1 MITDPTIRDQAYQY
15 FLEEAPELLETI
27 EQELF
32 AINDGDI
39 ELSDRPLRVNKLMRA
54 THTLKGGAANVGLE
68 TIKTVAHSMEDVFK
82 ALYNPEL
89 EIDHQTK
96 KLLYASYDCLSIPL
110 MAEFSKAPIDREEIL
125 NRAAGIFAELTEI
138 FGDYLS
144 DQDAFPT
151 SEELGVDVVQ
161 SFFES
166 VVPERIQELSVALSE
181 GNTETMTEVLQS
193 QAEIFHGLSQSLNLS
208 GLGDIA
214 QTILT
219 ALEVNPEQVKEITE
233 AAIANFQEAQ
243 QQVMAGDRDRGGET
257 SAKLQQFTVKKV
269 KSDNNL
275 ELRSENSDFV
285 DNSLFSDVIS
295 TSEDESASD
304 LFGSE
309 FLGEDI
315 TEMGSNPDEEITD
328 IFGSESLEEKLTVS
342 SITVESDDEDALDIF
357 GSESLGEEFTD
368 ASTTIESEAV
378 ADIFGSE
385 SLGEEFTDASTTIE
399 SEAVADIFGSESL
412 GEEFTDA
419 SITVESEEVTDS
431 FFEEKEQ
438 STELMTF
445 WGNEQLPD
453 SIAEKTSL
461 DESVAVEG
469 VEASAI
475 SPLPIKSFKPKA
487 TPQEIS
493 TRDVRKSRFSS
504 SNQSNSKQNKDK
516 TNKNNKTV
524 RVNLESLEKL
534 NDLVGE
540 LLINQNKNILKDEQI
555 GQFVEE
561 LLNKISYSE
570 QIVNELIEVVDQVYL
585 SPQQQQLLQEL
596 PARLNNITHSQIKD
610 YKSVLPASTVQNS
623 EARLNK
629 LLELTTTS
637 NSELV
642 NIAERIKNY
651 NKQTQ
656 RDTQKQQRMLLN
668 MRDELIDTRMSPIGR
683 LFNRFPR
690 LLKQLS
696 VTHDKNAELNI
707 TGSHILID
715 KTIEEKLYD
724 PLLHLVRNSFDHGL
738 ENPEERGQ
746 TNKPESG
753 TVFLRAYYQGS
764 QTVIEVGD
772 DGKGINIEKIKQA
785 GIEKGLIS
793 DEQAAITPP
802 SQLLELLFEPG
813 FSTADKLSDLSGRGV
828 GMDVVRSQIEEMN
841 GTISIESTPG
851 KGTTFSLQIPL
862 TLTIAKLMLTKAG
875 GMTYALLI
883 DAIER
888 IILPTSKDVQ
898 IFEGQKVLHWSTKDD
913 VEMVP
918 VRQLSSMIEYPR
930 TISKLEESES
940 NLNNPILLLRRQ
952 NGFIGLEV
960 DQVLG
965 EQELVIRPLGSAII
979 PPRYV
984 YGCSVLKDSSFTL
997 VIDGTML
1004 LKDSQYRS
1012 NTMSQRAFLGGT
1024 SFQALPSSST
1034 HTQQLPPADSTM
1046 SPALMP
1052 QTILVIDDSTSL
1064 RRTIAM
1070 SLEKV
1075 CQQVLQADNGIN
1087 ALTELKKSG
1096 KVEFVVCDLEMPLM
1110 NGFQFLKAAK
1120 NNPEYQDL
1128 PIVILTSRDSDK
1140 HRQLAMELGAAAY
1153 LVKPCPEDELIS
1165 TITQIMQSK

>member
-1 MITDPTIRDQAYQY
+1 MITDPSIRDQAYQY

-89 EIDHQTK
+89 EIDLQTK
-96 KLLYASYDCLSIPL
+96 KLLYASYDCLRIPL
-110 MAEFSKAPIDREEIL
+110 TAEFSKAPIDREEIL

-166 VVPERIQELSVALSE
+166 VVPERIQELSVSLSE
-181 GNTETMTEVLQS
+181 GDSEMMMEVLQS
-193 QAEIFHGLSQSLNLS
+193 QAEIFLGLSESLNLS

-219 ALEVNPEQVKEITE
+219 ALEVNPSQVTEIMA
-233 AAIANFQEAQ
+233 AAIANLQQAQ
-243 QQVMAGDRDRGGET
+243 QQVMDGDRDRGGEP
-257 SAKLQQFTVKKV
+257 SPELQKFAAVVDTG
-269 KSDNNL
+269 DNHQEQL
-275 ELRSENSDFV
+275 D
-285 DNSLFSDVIS
+285 SDVTVDTQSMFADAIVPE
-295 TSEDESASD
+295 SE
-304 LFGSE
+304 
-309 FLGEDI
+309 
-315 TEMGSNPDEEITD
+315 
-328 IFGSESLEEKLTVS
+328 V
-342 SITVESDDEDALDIF
+342 DAQDIF
-357 GSESLGEEFTD
+357 GSESLGDDFAQAINVNDVEEED
-368 ASTTIESEAV
+368 V
-378 ADIFGSE
+378 QDIFGSE
-385 SLGEEFTDASTTIE
+385 SIEDSFTNVTNDIHEEDAE
-399 SEAVADIFGSESL
+399 DIFGSESI
-412 GEEFTDA
+412 GDNFTEGVA
-419 SITVESEEVTDS
+419 SSSVNEVNS
-431 FFEEKEQ
+431 FFEEEEG
-438 STELMTF
+438 SEELMTQI
-445 WGNEQLPD
+445 WGADSAPD
-453 SIAEKTSL
+453 QTEKQPTVDARSAEINGGETSL
-461 DESVAVEG
+461 IPTPAT
-469 VEASAI
+469 
-475 SPLPIKSFKPKA
+475 SFKQKA
-487 TPQEIS
+487 APPQEIS
-493 TRDVRKSRFSS
+493 TRDVRKSRFGSYIKKDNKKTS
-504 SNQSNSKQNKDK
+504 ANS
-516 TNKNNKTV
+516 KNNKTV

-540 LLINQNKNILKDEQI
+540 LLINQNRNILKDEQI
-555 GQFVEE
+555 GQFVEQ
-561 LLNKISYSE
+561 LLQKISYSE
-570 QIVNELIEVVDQVYL
+570 QIVNELIEVIDEVYL
-585 SPQQQQLLQEL
+585 SPEQQQLLQEL
-596 PARLNNITHSQIKD
+596 PAKLNNITQGQGKNHQL
-610 YKSVLPASTVQNS
+610 VLPASTLENS
-623 EARLNK
+623 EARLNQ

-642 NIAERIKNY
+642 SIAERIKNY

-668 MRDELIDTRMSPIGR
+668 MRDELIETRMSPIGR

-738 ENPEERGQ
+738 EKPEERAR
-746 TNKPESG
+746 TDKPETG

-772 DGKGINIEKIKQA
+772 DGKGIKIEKIKQA
-785 GIEKGLIS
+785 GIDKGLIS
-793 DEQAAITPP
+793 AEQAAIMPP

-862 TLTIAKLMLTKAG
+862 TLTIAKLMLTQAA

-888 IILPTSKDVQ
+888 IILPTSNEVQ
-898 IFEGQKVLHWSTKDD
+898 IFEGQKILHWPTKDD

-930 TISKLEESES
+930 TIQQMQESES
-940 NLNNPILLLRRQ
+940 SLNNPILLLRRQ

-997 VIDGTML
+997 VIDGAML

-1024 SFQALPSSST
+1024 SLQALPSRT
-1034 HTQQLPPADSTM
+1034 NTQQLPPGSGM
-1046 SPALMP
+1046 ESQSLMP
-1052 QTILVIDDSTSL
+1052 QTILVIDDSNSL

-1075 CQQVLQADNGIN
+1075 CKQVLQADNGIN

-1096 KVEFVVCDLEMPLM
+1096 EVEFIVCDLEMPLM
-1110 NGFQFLKAAK
+1110 NGFQFLKAVK
-1120 NNPEYQDL
+1120 NNSEYRNI
-1128 PIVILTSRDSDK
+1128 PIIILTSRDSDK
-1140 HRQLAMELGAAAY
+1140 HRQLAMELGASAY
-1153 LVKPCPEDELIS
+1153 LVKPCPEQELIG
-1165 TITQIMQSK
+1165 TISQIMQSKSS

>member
-1 MITDPTIRDQAYQY
+1 MITDPSIRDQAYQY

-39 ELSDRPLRVNKLMRA
+39 EPSDRPLRVNKLMRA

-89 EIDHQTK
+89 EIDRQTK
-96 KLLYASYDCLSIPL
+96 KLLYASYDCLRIPL
-110 MAEFSKAPIDREEIL
+110 TAEFSKAPIDREEIL
-125 NRAAGIFAELTEI
+125 NRAAGIFAQLTEI

-151 SEELGVDVVQ
+151 SEELGLDVVQ

-166 VVPERIQELSVALSE
+166 VVPERIQELSVARAE
-181 GNTETMTEVLQS
+181 GNPETMKEVLQS
-193 QAEIFHGLSQSLNLS
+193 QAEIFLALSQSLNLS

-219 ALEVNPEQVKEITE
+219 ALEVNPDRVADITQ
-233 AAIANFQEAQ
+233 AAIDNLKQAQ
-243 QQVMAGDRDRGGET
+243 QQVIEGDRERGGEP
-257 SAKLQQFTVKKV
+257 SA
-269 KSDNNL
+269 
-275 ELRSENSDFV
+275 ELRQFAGEITEEVVSAAASSADMEDAGAFWSEDRTDSVDGEVAISLDSDIE
-285 DNSLFSDVIS
+285 DNSMFAEPILAMDEDETAENIFGNETLEAEFAGAIS
-295 TSEDESASD
+295 SEAEDESA
-304 LFGSE
+304 E
-309 FLGEDI
+309 
-315 TEMGSNPDEEITD
+315 N
-328 IFGSESLEEKLTVS
+328 IFGDETLGAEFEEN
-342 SITVESDDEDALDIF
+342 
-357 GSESLGEEFTD
+357 
-368 ASTTIESEAV
+368 IES
-378 ADIFGSE
+378 S
-385 SLGEEFTDASTTIE
+385 
-399 SEAVADIFGSESL
+399 
-412 GEEFTDA
+412 
-419 SITVESEEVTDS
+419 SEEV
-431 FFEEKEQ
+431 EE
-438 STELMTF
+438 SGLMNQI
-445 WGNEQLPD
+445 WGDDAAVEQLEQPA
-453 SIAEKTSL
+453 SSQPQEIE
-461 DESVAVEG
+461 EI
-469 VEASAI
+469 EASLI
-475 SPLPIKSFKPKA
+475 PKPVKSAKQKTA
-487 TPQEIS
+487 PQEIS
-493 TRDVRKSRFSS
+493 TRDVRKSRFGSS
-504 SNQSNSKQNKDK
+504 KNNSKKVANSDRS
-516 TNKNNKTV
+516 NKTV

-555 GQFVEE
+555 GQFVQQ
-561 LLNKISYSE
+561 LLDKISYSE
-570 QIVNELIEVVDQVYL
+570 QIVNELIEVVDEVCL

-596 PARLNNITHSQIKD
+596 PARLNSITHTQPREH
-610 YKSVLPASTVQNS
+610 KSVLPSSVDSPEAKLNQLLSLTSSSNFELAS
-623 EARLNK
+623 
-629 LLELTTTS
+629 
-637 NSELV
+637 
-642 NIAERIKNY
+642 IAEKIKNH
-651 NKQTQ
+651 NKQTR

-668 MRDELIDTRMSPIGR
+668 MRDELIETRMSPIGR
-683 LFNRFPR
+683 LFDRFPR

-738 ENPEERGQ
+738 EKPEERAQ
-746 TNKPESG
+746 TDKPETG

-764 QTVIEVGD
+764 LTVIEVGD
-772 DGKGINIEKIKQA
+772 DGKGINIEKIKQT

-793 DEQAAITPP
+793 AQQAAVTSP

-862 TLTIAKLMLTKAG
+862 TLTIAKLMLTKAA

-888 IILPTSKDVQ
+888 IILPTSKEVQ
-898 IFEGQKVLHWSTKDD
+898 IFEGQKILHWPTEDD

-930 TISKLEESES
+930 TIAQLEESES
-940 NLNNPILLLRRQ
+940 SLNNPILLLRRQ

-960 DQVLG
+960 DRVLG

-997 VIDGTML
+997 VIDGTAL

-1012 NTMSQRAFLGGT
+1012 NAMSQQAFLGGT
-1024 SFQALPSSST
+1024 SLQALPSSSSGAV
-1034 HTQQLPPADSTM
+1034 QQLPPASST
-1046 SPALMP
+1046 MP
-1052 QTILVIDDSTSL
+1052 QTVLVIDDSNSL

-1075 CQQVLQADNGIN
+1075 CKQVLQADNGIN

-1096 KVEFVVCDLEMPLM
+1096 EVEFIVCDLEMPLM

-1120 NNPEYQDL
+1120 NNPEYKDV
-1128 PIVILTSRDSDK
+1128 PVIILTSRDSDK
-1140 HRQLAMELGAAAY
+1140 HRQLATELGASAY
-1153 LVKPCPEDELIS
+1153 LVKPCPEQELIG
-1165 TITQIMQSK
+1165 TITKVMQS

>member
-1 MITDPTIRDQAYQY
+1 MITDPSIRDQAYQY

-89 EIDHQTK
+89 EIDLKTK
-96 KLLYASYDCLSIPL
+96 KLLYASYDCLRIPL
-110 MAEFSKAPIDREEIL
+110 TAEFSKAPIDREEIL

-151 SEELGVDVVQ
+151 SEELGIDVVQ

-166 VVPERIQELSVALSE
+166 VVPERIQELAVSLSE
-181 GNTETMTEVLQS
+181 GNPETMLEVLQS
-193 QAEIFHGLSQSLNLS
+193 QAEIFLGLSESLNLS

-219 ALEVNPEQVKEITE
+219 ALEVNPHQVSEITS
-233 AAIANFQEAQ
+233 AAITNFQQAQ
-243 QQVMAGDRDRGGET
+243 QQVMDGDRDLGGEP
-257 SAKLQQFTVKKV
+257 SLELQQLAGIV
-269 KSDNNL
+269 
-275 ELRSENSDFV
+275 
-285 DNSLFSDVIS
+285 
-295 TSEDESASD
+295 
-304 LFGSE
+304 GSE
-309 FLGEDI
+309 FLPEEQSETLIEADTDCMLADDI
-315 TEMGSNPDEEITD
+315 VTEIASETAQD
-328 IFGSESLEEKLTVS
+328 IFGSESLVDDFTNITHHQEPEAEESET
-342 SITVESDDEDALDIF
+342 AQDIF
-357 GSESLGEEFTD
+357 GSESLIDNF
-368 ASTTIESEAV
+368 TTIIHHQEPETQAVEAEEN
-378 ADIFGSE
+378 AEDIFGSE
-385 SLGEEFTDASTTIE
+385 SLIDDFTEATDA
-399 SEAVADIFGSESL
+399 
-412 GEEFTDA
+412 
-419 SITVESEEVTDS
+419 
-431 FFEEKEQ
+431 
-438 STELMTF
+438 
-445 WGNEQLPD
+445 
-453 SIAEKTSL
+453 
-461 DESVAVEG
+461 ESVAENNSFFVE
-469 VEASAI
+469 EEENSHELMAKIWSDDQASDHIPTIAADTSLI
-475 SPLPIKSFKPKA
+475 PTPPKSFKQKSAP
-487 TPQEIS
+487 PEEIS
-493 TRDVRKSRFSS
+493 TRDVRKSRFGSHLKKEAQATS
-504 SNQSNSKQNKDK
+504 
-516 TNKNNKTV
+516 KNNKTV
-524 RVNLESLEKL
+524 RVNLESLENL

-555 GQFVEE
+555 GQFVEQ
-561 LLNKISYSE
+561 LLEKISYSE
-570 QIVNELIEVVDQVYL
+570 QIVNELVEIIDEVYL
-585 SPQQQQLLQEL
+585 DPEQQQLLQEL
-596 PARLNNITHSQIKD
+596 PAKLNNLTQSQGQN
-610 YKSVLPASTVQNS
+610 YQSVLPPTTPKNS
-623 EARLNK
+623 EARLNQ
-629 LLELTTTS
+629 LLELTTAS

-642 NIAERIKNY
+642 NIAERIKTY

-668 MRDELIDTRMSPIGR
+668 MRDELIETRMSPIGR

-696 VTHDKNAELNI
+696 VTHEKNAELNI
-707 TGSHILID
+707 SGSHILID

-738 ENPEERGQ
+738 ENPEERAQ
-746 TNKPESG
+746 TNKPETG

-772 DGKGINIEKIKQA
+772 DGKGINIEKIKQT
-785 GIEKGLIS
+785 GIDKGLIS
-793 DEQAAITPP
+793 AEQAAVTPP

-851 KGTTFSLQIPL
+851 RGTTFSLQIPL
-862 TLTIAKLMLTKAG
+862 TLTIAKLMLTKAA

-888 IILPTSKDVQ
+888 IIVPTSKEVQ
-898 IFEGQKVLHWSTKDD
+898 IFEGQKVLHWPTQDD
-913 VEMVP
+913 VEIVP
-918 VRQLSSMIEYPR
+918 VRQLSTMIEYPR
-930 TISKLEESES
+930 TIPQMEESES
-940 NLNNPILLLRRQ
+940 SLNNPILLLRRQ
-952 NGFIGLEV
+952 KGFIGLEV

-997 VIDGTML
+997 VIDGVML

-1024 SFQALPSSST
+1024 SLQAFPNQT
-1034 HTQQLPPADSTM
+1034 GMQQLPPADAVATES
-1046 SPALMP
+1046 SMP
-1052 QTILVIDDSTSL
+1052 QTILVIDDSNSL

-1075 CQQVLQADNGIN
+1075 CQQVLQADHGIN

-1096 KVEFVVCDLEMPLM
+1096 QVEFIVCDLEMPLM
-1110 NGFQFLKAAK
+1110 NGFQFLKAVK
-1120 NNPEYQDL
+1120 NHAEYQDI
-1128 PIVILTSRDSDK
+1128 PVIILTSRDSDK
-1140 HRQLAMELGAAAY
+1140 HRQLALELGASAY
-1153 LVKPCPEDELIS
+1153 LVKPCPEQELIS
-1165 TITQIMQSK
+1165 VITQVSLSS

>member
-1 MITDPTIRDQAYQY
+1 MISDPSIRDQAYQY

-54 THTLKGGAANVGLE
+54 THTLKGGAANIGLE

-89 EIDHQTK
+89 EIDHKTK
-96 KLLYASYDCLSIPL
+96 KLLYASYDCLRIPL

-144 DQDAFPT
+144 GQDAFPT
-151 SEELGVDVVQ
+151 SEELGLDVVQ

-181 GNTETMTEVLQS
+181 GDPGMMTEVLQS
-193 QAEIFHGLSQSLNLS
+193 QAEIFLGLSQSLNLS

-219 ALEVNPEQVKEITE
+219 ALEINPHQVKKITVE
-233 AAIANFQEAQ
+233 AIANFQQAQ
-243 QQVMAGDRDRGGET
+243 QQVMNGDRDRGGEP
-257 SAKLQQFTVKKV
+257 SPQLQQYAEAM
-269 KSDNNL
+269 D
-275 ELRSENSDFV
+275 
-285 DNSLFSDVIS
+285 S
-295 TSEDESASD
+295 TEDEQFESASSMFAETVD
-304 LFGSE
+304 VLEESDRDMFGEES
-309 FLGEDI
+309 L
-315 TEMGSNPDEEITD
+315 SNDFTAITD
-328 IFGSESLEEKLTVS
+328 NTEEESARDMFGEESLSNDFTAITDSTEE
-342 SITVESDDEDALDIF
+342 ESARGMF
-357 GSESLGEEFTD
+357 GDESLSGFEENN
-368 ASTTIESEAV
+368 SELTEP
-378 ADIFGSE
+378 S
-385 SLGEEFTDASTTIE
+385 
-399 SEAVADIFGSESL
+399 
-412 GEEFTDA
+412 
-419 SITVESEEVTDS
+419 S
-431 FFEEKEQ
+431 FFEQNEE
-438 STELMTF
+438 SGELMSQI
-445 WGNEQLPD
+445 WGNDVVPD
-453 SIAEKTSL
+453 SLKDSSFGNELEAIE
-461 DESVAVEG
+461 E
-469 VEASAI
+469 VEASLVTPA
-475 SPLPIKSFKPKA
+475 PNKPFKQKA
-487 TPQEIS
+487 TPPQEIS

-504 SNQSNSKQNKDK
+504 
-516 TNKNNKTV
+516 TNKSSSQQAAKASKTSQTV
-524 RVNLESLEKL
+524 RVNLDSLEKL

-540 LLINQNKNILKDEQI
+540 LLINQNRNILKDEQI
-555 GQFVEE
+555 GQFVQQ
-561 LLNKISYSE
+561 LLDKISYSE
-570 QIVNELIEVVDQVYL
+570 QVVNELIEVVDEVVL
-585 SPQQQQLLQEL
+585 SPQQLQLIQDL
-596 PARLNNITHSQIKD
+596 PAKLNNITKTQRQD
-610 YKSVLPASTVQNS
+610 YKSVLSDTVLSQ
-623 EARLNK
+623 EARLNQ
-629 LLELTTTS
+629 LLELTADN

-642 NIAERIKNY
+642 NIAEKIKNHS
-651 NKQTQ
+651 KQTQ

-668 MRDELIDTRMSPIGR
+668 MRDELIETRMSPIGR

-690 LLKQLS
+690 MLKQLS

-738 ENPEERGQ
+738 ENPDERAQ
-746 TNKPESG
+746 TSKPETG

-772 DGKGINIEKIKQA
+772 DGKGINIERIKQA

-793 DEQAAITPP
+793 AEQATTTSP

-828 GMDVVRSQIEEMN
+828 GMDVVRSQVEEMN

-851 KGTTFSLQIPL
+851 RGTTFSLQIPL
-862 TLTIAKLMLTKAG
+862 TLTIAKLMLAKSA

-888 IILPTSKDVQ
+888 IILPTSKEVQ
-898 IFEGQKVLHWSTKDD
+898 IFEGQKILHWGTSDD

-930 TISKLEESES
+930 TISQLRESES
-940 NLNNPILLLRRQ
+940 TLNNPILLLRRQ
-952 NGFIGLEV
+952 NGFVGLEV

-997 VIDGTML
+997 VIDGAML

-1012 NTMSQRAFLGGT
+1012 NTMSQKAFLGGT
-1024 SFQALPSSST
+1024 SFQALPSAT
-1034 HTQQLPPADSTM
+1034 TQQLPPARSATST
-1046 SPALMP
+1046 AIMP
-1052 QTILVIDDSTSL
+1052 QTILVIDDSNSL
-1064 RRTIAM
+1064 RRTIAL

-1120 NNPEYQDL
+1120 NNPEYKDL

-1140 HRQLAMELGAAAY
+1140 HRQLAMELGASAY
-1153 LVKPCPEDELIS
+1153 LVKPCPEQELIG

>member
-1 MITDPTIRDQAYQY
+1 MITDPSIRDQAYQY

-89 EIDHQTK
+89 EIDLPTK
-96 KLLYASYDCLSIPL
+96 KLLYASYDCLRIPL
-110 MAEFSKAPIDREEIL
+110 TAEFSKAPIDREEIL

-151 SEELGVDVVQ
+151 SEELGLDVVQ

-166 VVPERIQELSVALSE
+166 VVPERIQELEIALAE
-181 GNTETMTEVLQS
+181 GNPETMLEVLQS
-193 QAEIFHGLSQSLNLS
+193 QAEIFLGLSESLNLS
-208 GLGDIA
+208 GLGEIA

-219 ALEVNPEQVKEITE
+219 ALEVNPGEVQAITQ

-243 QQVMAGDRDRGGET
+243 QQVLAGDRERGGEP
-257 SAKLQQFTVKKV
+257 SESLQKFAGAVATAN
-269 KSDNNL
+269 SDNL
-275 ELRSENSDFV
+275 
-285 DNSLFSDVIS
+285 
-295 TSEDESASD
+295 
-304 LFGSE
+304 
-309 FLGEDI
+309 I
-315 TEMGSNPDEEITD
+315 TEASEMPVDAESMFADAVGMETEEDAQD
-328 IFGSESLEEKLTVS
+328 IFGAESLADNFTNATDGSL
-342 SITVESDDEDALDIF
+342 VESEDVQAIFGAESLADNFTNITNGNTPESAAAQDIF
-357 GSESLGEEFTD
+357 GAESLADNFTNI
-368 ASTTIESEAV
+368 TNGNTPESPA
-378 ADIFGSE
+378 AQDIFGDE
-385 SLGEEFTDASTTIE
+385 SLVDNFAETAAVASVADSKAFFGGEEDS
-399 SEAVADIFGSESL
+399 
-412 GEEFTDA
+412 EEFQTQFWDGEQVANQAAQNPPASSAEDNVDA
-419 SITVESEEVTDS
+419 PLVPT
-431 FFEEKEQ
+431 
-438 STELMTF
+438 
-445 WGNEQLPD
+445 P
-453 SIAEKTSL
+453 ARSL
-461 DESVAVEG
+461 KQKA
-469 VEASAI
+469 AS
-475 SPLPIKSFKPKA
+475 
-487 TPQEIS
+487 PQEIS
-493 TRDVRKSRFSS
+493 TRDVRKSRFGSQVRKDPEKSS
-504 SNQSNSKQNKDK
+504 KK
-516 TNKNNKTV
+516 TNKSKNSQTV

-555 GQFVEE
+555 GQFVEQ
-561 LLNKISYSE
+561 LLQKISYSE
-570 QIVNELIEVVDQVYL
+570 QIVNELVEAIDEVYL
-585 SPQQQQLLQEL
+585 SPEQQRLLEEL
-596 PARLNNITHSQIKD
+596 PAKLNNITQSQGANQQL
-610 YKSVLPASTVQNS
+610 VLPLTTLPNS
-623 EARLNK
+623 EARLNQ
-629 LLELTTTS
+629 LLELTTAS

-642 NIAERIKNY
+642 NIAERIKTY
-651 NKQTQ
+651 SKQTQ

-668 MRDELIDTRMSPIGR
+668 MRDELIETRMSPIGR

-707 TGSHILID
+707 SGSHILID

-738 ENPEERGQ
+738 ENPAERAQ
-746 TNKPESG
+746 TDKPETG

-764 QTVIEVGD
+764 HTVIEVGD
-772 DGKGINIEKIKQA
+772 DGKGINIEKIKQT
-785 GIEKGLIS
+785 GIDKGLIS
-793 DEQAAITPP
+793 AEQAAVTPP

-841 GTISIESTPG
+841 GTISIESTLG
-851 KGTTFSLQIPL
+851 RGTTFSLQIPL
-862 TLTIAKLMLTKAG
+862 TLTIAKLMLTKAS

-888 IILPTSKDVQ
+888 IILPTSREVQ
-898 IFEGQKVLHWSTKDD
+898 IFEGQKVLHWPTQDD
-913 VEMVP
+913 VEIVP

-930 TISKLEESES
+930 TIPQLKESES
-940 NLNNPILLLRRQ
+940 SLNNPILLLRRQ
-952 NGFIGLEV
+952 KGFIGLEV
-960 DQVLG
+960 DEVLG

-997 VIDGTML
+997 VIDGVML

-1024 SFQALPSSST
+1024 SLQALPAQSSF
-1034 HTQQLPPADSTM
+1034 QQLPPATAPQPS
-1046 SPALMP
+1046 MP
-1052 QTILVIDDSTSL
+1052 QNILVIDDSNSL

-1096 KVEFVVCDLEMPLM
+1096 NVEFIVCDLEMPLM
-1110 NGFQFLKAAK
+1110 NGFQFLKAVK
-1120 NNPEYQDL
+1120 NNAEYQNI
-1128 PIVILTSRDSDK
+1128 PVIILTSRDSDK
-1140 HRQLAMELGAAAY
+1140 HRQLALELGASGY
-1153 LVKPCPEDELIS
+1153 LVKPCPEQELIA
-1165 TITQIMQSK
+1165 TISQTVQK

>member
-1 MITDPTIRDQAYQY
+1 MITDPSIRDQAYQY

-39 ELSDRPLRVNKLMRA
+39 ELSARPLRVNKLMRA

-96 KLLYASYDCLSIPL
+96 KLLYASYDCLRIPL
-110 MAEFSKAPIDREEIL
+110 TAEFSKAPIDREEIL

-151 SEELGVDVVQ
+151 SEELGLDVVE

-181 GNTETMTEVLQS
+181 GDSINMTEVLQS
-193 QAEIFHGLSQSLNLS
+193 QAEIFLALSQSLNLS
-208 GLGDIA
+208 GLGEIA

-219 ALEVNPEQVKEITE
+219 ALEVNPELVKEITE
-233 AAIANFQEAQ
+233 ASINNFKQAQ
-243 QQVMAGDRDRGGET
+243 KQVMEGDRDRGGEP
-257 SAKLQQFTVKKV
+257 SPELQKFTREIKA
-269 KSDNNL
+269 
-275 ELRSENSDFV
+275 V
-285 DNSLFSDVIS
+285 DL
-295 TSEDESASD
+295 
-304 LFGSE
+304 
-309 FLGEDI
+309 
-315 TEMGSNPDEEITD
+315 
-328 IFGSESLEEKLTVS
+328 SESETIIDAEIEV
-342 SITVESDDEDALDIF
+342 EDA
-357 GSESLGEEFTD
+357 
-368 ASTTIESEAV
+368 

-385 SLGEEFTDASTTIE
+385 SLSDRFAGDMAPETNDNEDA
-399 SEAVADIFGSESL
+399 ADIFGSESL
-412 GEEFTDA
+412 SDRFTEIPNSGDENSESDRFQFNNDA
-419 SITVESEEVTDS
+419 DS
-431 FFEEKEQ
+431 G
-438 STELMTF
+438 ELMTQI
-445 WGNEQLPD
+445 WGEEAIESLSQQTVKSTPENDELSSV
-453 SIAEKTSL
+453 SIVPSQ
-461 DESVAVEG
+461 
-469 VEASAI
+469 AS
-475 SPLPIKSFKPKA
+475 PTFKPKSQVA
-487 TPQEIS
+487 SPQEIS
-493 TRDVRKSRFSS
+493 TRDVRKSRFGSARANNKPSS
-504 SNQSNSKQNKDK
+504 QSKVS
-516 TNKNNKTV
+516 KTV

-540 LLINQNKNILKDEQI
+540 LLINQNRNTLKDERI
-555 GQFVEE
+555 SEFVQQ
-561 LLNKISYSE
+561 LLDKISYSE
-570 QIVNELIEVVDQVYL
+570 QIVNELIEVVDRVYL
-585 SPQQQQLLQEL
+585 SPQQQQLLEEL
-596 PARLNNITHSQIKD
+596 PVKLNNITHAQGNN
-610 YKSVLPASTVQNS
+610 YQSVLSDTNLQSP

-629 LLELTTTS
+629 LLELTSSS

-642 NIAERIKNY
+642 NIAEKIRNS
-651 NKQTQ
+651 NKQAQ

-668 MRDELIDTRMSPIGR
+668 MRDELIETRMSPIGR

-690 LLKQLS
+690 LLKQLA
-696 VTHDKNAELNI
+696 VTHDKKAELNI
-707 TGSHILID
+707 TGSHILVD

-738 ENPEERGQ
+738 EKPDERMQ
-746 TNKPESG
+746 TGKSETG

-772 DGKGINIEKIKQA
+772 DGKGINIEKIKQT
-785 GIEKGLIS
+785 GIEKKLITL
-793 DEQAAITPP
+793 EQAAVTSP

-828 GMDVVRSQIEEMN
+828 GMDVVRSQIEEMD
-841 GTISIESTPG
+841 GTISIQSTPG
-851 KGTTFSLQIPL
+851 QGTTFSLQIPL
-862 TLTIAKLMLTKAG
+862 TLTIAKLMLTKAS

-888 IILPTSKDVQ
+888 IILPTSKEVQ
-898 IFEGQKVLHWSTKDD
+898 IFEGQKILHWPTKDD
-913 VEMVP
+913 VEMIP

-930 TISKLEESES
+930 TISQLQESQS
-940 NLNNPILLLRRQ
+940 DLNNPILLLRRQ
-952 NGFIGLEV
+952 NGYVGLEV

-984 YGCSVLKDSSFTL
+984 YGCSVLKDSSLTL
-997 VIDGTML
+997 VIDGAAL

-1012 NTMSQRAFLGGT
+1012 NTMGQRAFLGGT
-1024 SFQALPSSST
+1024 AFQALPSANISP
-1034 HTQQLPPADSTM
+1034 TQQLPPAAS
-1046 SPALMP
+1046 SAIQSLP
-1052 QTILVIDDSTSL
+1052 QTLLVVDDSNSL

-1075 CQQVLQADNGIN
+1075 SKQVLQADNGIN

-1096 KVEFVVCDLEMPLM
+1096 EVELVVCDLEMPLM
-1110 NGFQFLKAAK
+1110 NGFQFLKAVRNDPDYK
-1120 NNPEYQDL
+1120 NL
-1128 PIVILTSRDSDK
+1128 PIIILTSRDSDK
-1140 HRQLAMELGAAAY
+1140 HRKLAVELGAAAY
-1153 LVKPCPEDELIS
+1153 LVKPCPEEELIA
-1165 TITQIMQSK
+1165 TIRQVI

>member
-1 MITDPTIRDQAYQY
+1 MITDPSIRDQAYQY

-32 AINDGDI
+32 VINDGDI
-39 ELSDRPLRVNKLMRA
+39 EPSDRPLRVNKLMRA

-89 EIDHQTK
+89 EIDLQTK
-96 KLLYASYDCLSIPL
+96 KLLYASYDCLRIPL
-110 MAEFSKAPIDREEIL
+110 TAEFSKAPIDREEIL

-151 SEELGVDVVQ
+151 SEELGLDVVQ

-166 VVPERIQELSVALSE
+166 VVPERIQELSTALAE
-181 GNTETMTEVLQS
+181 GDPDTMKGVLQS
-193 QAEIFHGLSQSLNLS
+193 QAEIFLGLSQSLNLS

-219 ALEVNPEQVKEITE
+219 ALETNPDRDKEITE
-233 AAIANFQEAQ
+233 AAIANFQQAQ
-243 QQVMAGDRDRGGET
+243 QQVMDGDRDRGGEP
-257 SAKLQQFTVKKV
+257 SAELKKFAGTF
-269 KSDNNL
+269 N
-275 ELRSENSDFV
+275 
-285 DNSLFSDVIS
+285 S
-295 TSEDESASD
+295 TSTADAEAFWSVDSADAIESEMDEDSMFAEPISAMDGEFPQDETAQDIFDDKS
-304 LFGSE
+304 LSEEFGNVE
-309 FLGEDI
+309 QEDVK
-315 TEMGSNPDEEITD
+315 D
-328 IFGSESLEEKLTVS
+328 IFG
-342 SITVESDDEDALDIF
+342 D
-357 GSESLGEEFTD
+357 ESLGEDFSEDNQPESIED
-368 ASTTIESEAV
+368 A
-378 ADIFGSE
+378 
-385 SLGEEFTDASTTIE
+385 
-399 SEAVADIFGSESL
+399 
-412 GEEFTDA
+412 
-419 SITVESEEVTDS
+419 DS
-431 FFEEKEQ
+431 FFEDDEE
-438 STELMTF
+438 SGELMTQI
-445 WGNEQLPD
+445 WGEDSAADELTEQLP
-453 SIAEKTSL
+453 AEETSL
-461 DESVAVEG
+461 VPTP
-469 VEASAI
+469 AS
-475 SPLPIKSFKPKA
+475 SKSKA
-487 TPQEIS
+487 TPPQEIS
-493 TRDVRKSRFSS
+493 TRDVRKSRFGSGKKDSS
-504 SNQSNSKQNKDK
+504 KSTAKANNS
-516 TNKNNKTV
+516 NKTV

-555 GQFVEE
+555 GQFVQQ
-561 LLNKISYSE
+561 LLDKISYSE
-570 QIVNELIEVVDQVYL
+570 QIVGELIEVIDDVYL

-596 PARLNNITHSQIKD
+596 PAKLNDITRSQSKD
-610 YKSVLPASTVQNS
+610 RKSVLPDVVESP
-623 EARLNK
+623 EAKLNQ
-629 LLELTTTS
+629 LLELTSTS
-637 NSELV
+637 NFELS
-642 NIAERIKNY
+642 NIAEKIKNH
-651 NKQTQ
+651 NKQTR

-668 MRDELIDTRMSPIGR
+668 MRDELIETRMSPIGR

-738 ENPEERGQ
+738 ENLAERAQ
-746 TNKPESG
+746 TNKPETG

-772 DGKGINIEKIKQA
+772 DGKGINIERIKQK
-785 GIEKGLIS
+785 GIEQGLIS
-793 DEQAAITPP
+793 ASQAAVTPP

-813 FSTADKLSDLSGRGV
+813 FSTAEKLSDLSGRGV

-851 KGTTFSLQIPL
+851 RGTTFSLQIPL
-862 TLTIAKLMLTKAG
+862 TLTIAKLMLTQAS

-888 IILPTSKDVQ
+888 IILPTSKEVQ
-898 IFEGQKVLHWSTKDD
+898 IFEGQKILHWPTKDD

-930 TISKLEESES
+930 TIEGIGTSES
-940 NLNNPILLLRRQ
+940 SLNNPILLLRRQ

-960 DQVLG
+960 DRVLG

-997 VIDGTML
+997 VIDGAAL

-1024 SFQALPSSST
+1024 SLQALPSTNST
-1034 HTQQLPPADSTM
+1034 NLQQLPPAEDI
-1046 SPALMP
+1046 MP
-1052 QTILVIDDSTSL
+1052 QTVLVIDDSHSL

-1096 KVEFVVCDLEMPLM
+1096 EVEFILCDLEMPLM

-1140 HRQLAMELGAAAY
+1140 HRQLATELGASAY
-1153 LVKPCPEDELIS
+1153 LVKPCPEQELIG
-1165 TITQIMQSK
+1165 TITKVMQSR

>member
-1 MITDPTIRDQAYQY
+1 MITDPSIRDQAYQY

-39 ELSDRPLRVNKLMRA
+39 DISDRPLRVNKLMRA

-82 ALYNPEL
+82 ALYSPEL
-89 EIDHQTK
+89 EIDLKTK
-96 KLLYASYDCLSIPL
+96 KLLYASYDCLRIPL
-110 MAEFSKAPIDREEIL
+110 TAEFSKAPIDREEIL

-166 VVPERIQELSVALSE
+166 VVPERIQELSAALSE
-181 GNTETMTEVLQS
+181 GDTETMTEVLQS
-193 QAEIFHGLSQSLNLS
+193 QAEIFLALSQSLNLS

-219 ALEVNPEQVKEITE
+219 ALEVNPDRAEEITA
-233 AAIANFQEAQ
+233 AAIANLQQAQ
-243 QQVMAGDRDRGGET
+243 QDVMDGDRDRGGEPSTELQKYAGTVDDTADESSNQDASELEPSDAGSMFAEPIEDLESDATVGNIFGDEFLEAEFT
-257 SAKLQQFTVKKV
+257 SVEPDVEADSAQQ
-269 KSDNNL
+269 
-275 ELRSENSDFV
+275 DFV
-285 DNSLFSDVIS
+285 NM
-295 TSEDESASD
+295 
-304 LFGSE
+304 FG
-309 FLGEDI
+309 D
-315 TEMGSNPDEEITD
+315 
-328 IFGSESLEEKLTVS
+328 
-342 SITVESDDEDALDIF
+342 
-357 GSESLGEEFTD
+357 ESLGEQFGDDVQSSGD
-368 ASTTIESEAV
+368 ADDFFPEDDDES
-378 ADIFGSE
+378 
-385 SLGEEFTDASTTIE
+385 
-399 SEAVADIFGSESL
+399 
-412 GEEFTDA
+412 
-419 SITVESEEVTDS
+419 
-431 FFEEKEQ
+431 
-438 STELMTF
+438 ELMTQI
-445 WGNEQLPD
+445 WGDDSGDADSFEQFVETKAEEVP
-453 SIAEKTSL
+453 SIVPT
-461 DESVAVEG
+461 
-469 VEASAI
+469 
-475 SPLPIKSFKPKA
+475 PLPNSNKKA
-487 TPQEIS
+487 APQEIS
-493 TRDVRKSRFSS
+493 TRDVRKSRFGSS
-504 SNQSNSKQNKDK
+504 KP
-516 TNKNNKTV
+516 KNTKSAAQANGNKTV

-555 GQFVEE
+555 AQFVQQ

-570 QIVNELIEVVDQVYL
+570 QVVSELIEVVEQIDL
-585 SPQQQQLLQEL
+585 LPQQERLLQEL
-596 PARLNNITHSQIKD
+596 PATLNDIINSNELREIASPQALKD
-610 YKSVLPASTVQNS
+610 LTSDRSSVLTDNFQSAEEKLHQ
-623 EARLNK
+623 
-629 LLELTTTS
+629 LLEITANS
-637 NSELV
+637 NSELADL
-642 NIAERIKNY
+642 AEKIKNH
-651 NKQTQ
+651 NKQTT

-668 MRDELIDTRMSPIGR
+668 MRDELIETRMSPVGR

-707 TGSHILID
+707 SGSHILID

-738 ENPEERGQ
+738 ETPEQRAQ
-746 TNKPESG
+746 TDKPETG

-764 QTVIEVGD
+764 QTIIEVGD
-772 DGKGINIEKIKQA
+772 DGKGINIEKIKQT
-785 GIEKGLIS
+785 GIEKNLIS
-793 DEQAAITPP
+793 AEQAAVTPP

-841 GTISIESTPG
+841 GTISIESTLG

-862 TLTIAKLMLTKAG
+862 TLTIAKLMLVKG
-875 GMTYALLI
+875 SGMTYALLI

-888 IILPTSKDVQ
+888 IILPTSKEVQ
-898 IFEGQKVLHWSTKDD
+898 IFEGQKILHWPIQDD

-930 TISKLEESES
+930 TISQLETSES
-940 NLNNPILLLRRQ
+940 TLNNPILLLRRQ

-960 DQVLG
+960 DRVLG

-984 YGCSVLKDSSFTL
+984 YGCSVLKDSSLTL
-997 VIDGTML
+997 VIDGASL
-1004 LKDSQYRS
+1004 VKDSQYRS
-1012 NTMSQRAFLGGT
+1012 NTMNQRAFLGGT
-1024 SFQALPSSST
+1024 SIQALPGSSSADI
-1034 HTQQLPPADSTM
+1034 QQLPPATA
-1046 SPALMP
+1046 PLP
-1052 QTILVIDDSTSL
+1052 QTILVIDDSNSL

-1075 CQQVLQADNGIN
+1075 AQQVLQADNGIS

-1096 KVEFVVCDLEMPLM
+1096 EVEFIVCDLEMPLM
-1110 NGFQFLKAAK
+1110 NGFQFLKAVK
-1120 NNPEYQDL
+1120 NNPDYKDL
-1128 PIVILTSRDSDK
+1128 PVIILTSRDSDK
-1140 HRQLAMELGAAAY
+1140 HRALATDLGASAY
-1153 LVKPCPEDELIS
+1153 LVKPCPEQDLIG
-1165 TITQIMQSK
+1165 TIAKVMQSK

>member
-1 MITDPTIRDQAYQY
+1 MITDPSIRDQAYQY

-39 ELSDRPLRVNKLMRA
+39 EPSDRPLRVNKLMRA

-89 EIDHQTK
+89 EIDRQTK
-96 KLLYASYDCLSIPL
+96 KLLYASYDCLRIPL
-110 MAEFSKAPIDREEIL
+110 TAEFSKAPIDREEIL

-151 SEELGVDVVQ
+151 SEELGLDVVQ

-166 VVPERIQELSVALSE
+166 VVPERIQELAVARSE
-181 GNTETMTEVLQS
+181 GDPETMREVLQS
-193 QAEIFHGLSQSLNLS
+193 QAEIFLALSESLNLS

-219 ALEVNPEQVKEITE
+219 ALEVNSERVADITQ
-233 AAIANFQEAQ
+233 AAIANLKQAQ
-243 QQVMAGDRDRGGET
+243 QQVIDGDRERGGEP
-257 SAKLQQFTVKKV
+257 SAELQQFTG
-269 KSDNNL
+269 
-275 ELRSENSDFV
+275 EV
-285 DNSLFSDVIS
+285 DSTVAIPAS
-295 TSEDESASD
+295 TSSKEDTGEFWSVDRTDAEEEASAELDAETGEDSMFAKPMAGMEADKTGEDIFGDAGLEGEFTGATTDGFEEETAEDIFGDAGLEGEFTEDTPFESAEEDESELTSQIW
-304 LFGSE
+304 G
-309 FLGEDI
+309 
-315 TEMGSNPDEEITD
+315 DEVAV
-328 IFGSESLEEKLTVS
+328 ESLEEPVS
-342 SITVESDDEDALDIF
+342 QSGPIQELDP
-357 GSESLGEEFTD
+357 SLVPTL
-368 ASTTIESEAV
+368 A
-378 ADIFGSE
+378 
-385 SLGEEFTDASTTIE
+385 
-399 SEAVADIFGSESL
+399 
-412 GEEFTDA
+412 
-419 SITVESEEVTDS
+419 
-431 FFEEKEQ
+431 
-438 STELMTF
+438 
-445 WGNEQLPD
+445 
-453 SIAEKTSL
+453 
-461 DESVAVEG
+461 
-469 VEASAI
+469 
-475 SPLPIKSFKPKA
+475 KPSKQKA
-487 TPQEIS
+487 APQEIS
-493 TRDVRKSRFSS
+493 TRDVRKSRFGSA
-504 SNQSNSKQNKDK
+504 
-516 TNKNNKTV
+516 KNAKKAAKGDRQNKTV

-540 LLINQNKNILKDEQI
+540 LLINQNRNILKDEQI
-555 GQFVEE
+555 AQFVQQ
-561 LLNKISYSE
+561 LLDKISYSE
-570 QIVNELIEVVDQVYL
+570 QIVSELIEVVDEVYL
-585 SPQQQQLLQEL
+585 SPQQQQLLEEL
-596 PARLNNITHSQIKD
+596 PIRLNSITQTQRKD
-610 YKSVLPASTVQNS
+610 YKSVLASTVES
-623 EARLNK
+623 PEARLNQ
-629 LLELTTTS
+629 LLSLAGSSNFELAS
-637 NSELV
+637 
-642 NIAERIKNY
+642 IAEKIKNH
-651 NKQTQ
+651 NKQTR

-668 MRDELIDTRMSPIGR
+668 MRDELIETRMSPIGR
-683 LFNRFPR
+683 LFDRFPR

-738 ENPEERGQ
+738 EKPEERAQ
-746 TNKPESG
+746 TDKPETG
-753 TVFLRAYYQGS
+753 TVYLRAYYQGS
-764 QTVIEVGD
+764 LTVIEVGD
-772 DGKGINIEKIKQA
+772 DGKGINIEKIKQI

-793 DEQAAITPP
+793 AQQAAVTSP

-862 TLTIAKLMLTKAG
+862 TLTIAKLMLTQAA

-888 IILPTSKDVQ
+888 IILPTSKEVQ
-898 IFEGQKVLHWSTKDD
+898 IFEGQKILHWPTQDD

-930 TISKLEESES
+930 TIPQLEESES
-940 NLNNPILLLRRQ
+940 SLNNPILLLRRQ

-960 DQVLG
+960 DRVLG
-965 EQELVIRPLGSAII
+965 EQELVIRPMGSAII

-997 VIDGTML
+997 VIDGAAL

-1012 NTMSQRAFLGGT
+1012 NAMSQQAFLGGT
-1024 SFQALPSSST
+1024 SIQALPSSGGM
-1034 HTQQLPPADSTM
+1034 QQLPPASDT
-1046 SPALMP
+1046 MP
-1052 QTILVIDDSTSL
+1052 QTVLVIDDSNSL

-1075 CQQVLQADNGIN
+1075 CKQVLQADNGIN

-1096 KVEFVVCDLEMPLM
+1096 AVEFIVCDLEMPLM

-1120 NNPEYQDL
+1120 NNPEYKDV
-1128 PIVILTSRDSDK
+1128 PVIILTSRDSDK
-1140 HRQLAMELGAAAY
+1140 HRQLATELGASAY
-1153 LVKPCPEDELIS
+1153 LVKPCPEQELIG
-1165 TITQIMQSK
+1165 TITKVMQSQ

>member
-1 MITDPTIRDQAYQY
+1 MITDPSIRDQAYQY

-89 EIDHQTK
+89 EIDRQTK
-96 KLLYASYDCLSIPL
+96 KLLYASYDCLRIPL
-110 MAEFSKAPIDREEIL
+110 TAEFSKAPIDREEIL

-151 SEELGVDVVQ
+151 SEELGLDVVQ

-181 GNTETMTEVLQS
+181 GNAENIKEVLQS
-193 QAEIFHGLSQSLNLS
+193 QAEIFLALSESLNLS

-219 ALEVNPEQVKEITE
+219 ALEVNPERVADITQ
-233 AAIANFQEAQ
+233 AAIANLKQAQ
-243 QQVMAGDRDRGGET
+243 QQVIEGDRERGGEP
-257 SAKLQQFTVKKV
+257 SAELQQFTGEVDSTV
-269 KSDNNL
+269 AMPTSEEDSEFWSVDRTDAEEEASAELDAETGEDSMFAEPMAEIEEEETAEDIFGDASLEEFPSATIDRYEEEETTEDIFGDAALEGEFTDNKP
-275 ELRSENSDFV
+275 SE
-285 DNSLFSDVIS
+285 SLD
-295 TSEDESASD
+295 EDESGLTSQIW
-304 LFGSE
+304 G
-309 FLGEDI
+309 
-315 TEMGSNPDEEITD
+315 DE
-328 IFGSESLEEKLTVS
+328 
-342 SITVESDDEDALDIF
+342 
-357 GSESLGEEFTD
+357 
-368 ASTTIESEAV
+368 
-378 ADIFGSE
+378 
-385 SLGEEFTDASTTIE
+385 
-399 SEAVADIFGSESL
+399 
-412 GEEFTDA
+412 
-419 SITVESEEVTDS
+419 
-431 FFEEKEQ
+431 
-438 STELMTF
+438 
-445 WGNEQLPD
+445 
-453 SIAEKTSL
+453 
-461 DESVAVEG
+461 VAVDRLEKP
-469 VEASAI
+469 VSQSEPIQELEPSLVPTPAKSA
-475 SPLPIKSFKPKA
+475 KQKA
-487 TPQEIS
+487 APQEIS
-493 TRDVRKSRFSS
+493 TRDVRKSRFGSA
-504 SNQSNSKQNKDK
+504 
-516 TNKNNKTV
+516 KNAKKAAKGDRPNKTV

-555 GQFVEE
+555 GQFVQQ
-561 LLNKISYSE
+561 LLDKISYSE
-570 QIVNELIEVVDQVYL
+570 QIVSELIEVVDEVYL
-585 SPQQQQLLQEL
+585 SPQQQQLLEEL
-596 PARLNNITHSQIKD
+596 PIRLNSITQTQRKD
-610 YKSVLPASTVQNS
+610 YKSVLASTVES
-623 EARLNK
+623 PEAKLNQ
-629 LLELTTTS
+629 LLSLAGSSNFELAS
-637 NSELV
+637 
-642 NIAERIKNY
+642 IAEKIKNH
-651 NKQTQ
+651 NKQTR

-668 MRDELIDTRMSPIGR
+668 MRDELIETRMSPIGR
-683 LFNRFPR
+683 LFDRFPR

-738 ENPEERGQ
+738 ETPEQRAQ
-746 TNKPESG
+746 TDKPETG
-753 TVFLRAYYQGS
+753 TVYLRAYYQGS
-764 QTVIEVGD
+764 LTVIEVGD
-772 DGKGINIEKIKQA
+772 DGKGINIEKIKQT

-793 DEQAAITPP
+793 AQQAAVTSP

-828 GMDVVRSQIEEMN
+828 GMDVVRSQVEEMN

-862 TLTIAKLMLTKAG
+862 TLTIAKLMLTQAA

-888 IILPTSKDVQ
+888 IILPTSKEVQ
-898 IFEGQKVLHWSTKDD
+898 IFEGQKILHWPTQDD

-930 TISKLEESES
+930 TIPQLEESES
-940 NLNNPILLLRRQ
+940 SLNNPILLLRRQ

-960 DQVLG
+960 DRVLG
-965 EQELVIRPLGSAII
+965 EQELVIRPMGSAII

-997 VIDGTML
+997 VIDGAAL

-1012 NTMSQRAFLGGT
+1012 NAMSQQAFLG
-1024 SFQALPSSST
+1024 SNSIQALPSGGGM
-1034 HTQQLPPADSTM
+1034 QQLPPSSDT
-1046 SPALMP
+1046 MP
-1052 QTILVIDDSTSL
+1052 QTVLVIDDSNSL

-1075 CQQVLQADNGIN
+1075 CKQVLQADNGIN

-1096 KVEFVVCDLEMPLM
+1096 AVEFIVCDLEMPLM

-1120 NNPEYQDL
+1120 NNPEYKDV
-1128 PIVILTSRDSDK
+1128 PVIILTSRDSDK
-1140 HRQLAMELGAAAY
+1140 HRQLATELGASAY
-1153 LVKPCPEDELIS
+1153 LVKPCPEQELIG
-1165 TITQIMQSK
+1165 TITKVMQSW

>member
-1 MITDPTIRDQAYQY
+1 MIADPSIRDQAYPY

-89 EIDHQTK
+89 EIDIPTK
-96 KLLYASYDCLSIPL
+96 KLLYASYDCLRIPL
-110 MAEFSKAPIDREEIL
+110 TAEFSKAPIDREEIL

-151 SEELGVDVVQ
+151 SEELGLDVVE

-166 VVPERIQELSVALSE
+166 VVPERIEELSAALAE
-181 GNTETMTEVLQS
+181 GDNANMAEVLQS
-193 QAEIFHGLSQSLNLS
+193 QAEIFLGLSQSLNLS
-208 GLGDIA
+208 GLGEIA

-219 ALEVNPEQVKEITE
+219 ALEVNPDLVKEITQ
-233 AAIANFQEAQ
+233 AAIANFQQAQ
-243 QQVMAGDRDRGGET
+243 QQVMVGDRDLGGEP
-257 SAKLQQFTVKKV
+257 SVELQQFTGALDAGNPLEVAAE
-269 KSDNNL
+269 NNQL
-275 ELRSENSDFV
+275 DSE
-285 DNSLFSDVIS
+285 
-295 TSEDESASD
+295 ESAAVLDSN
-304 LFGSE
+304 FAA
-309 FLGEDI
+309 EDSI
-315 TEMGSNPDEEITD
+315 FSTPMEVIEDAEEQEEAAD
-328 IFGSESLEEKLTVS
+328 IFASESL
-342 SITVESDDEDALDIF
+342 A
-357 GSESLGEEFTD
+357 EEFTD
-368 ASTTIESEAV
+368 TPESE
-378 ADIFGSE
+378 SM
-385 SLGEEFTDASTTIE
+385 EFNNNQ
-399 SEAVADIFGSESL
+399 
-412 GEEFTDA
+412 
-419 SITVESEEVTDS
+419 DS
-431 FFEEKEQ
+431 G
-438 STELMTF
+438 ELMTQI
-445 WGNEQLPD
+445 WGE
-453 SIAEKTSL
+453 E
-461 DESVAVEG
+461 AVESLAEQE
-469 VEASAI
+469 VESTPETDEPSEASIVPTIPSQAI
-475 SPLPIKSFKPKA
+475 KPKV
-487 TPQEIS
+487 TPLQEIS

-504 SNQSNSKQNKDK
+504 PSKQSNSKK
-516 TNKNNKTV
+516 TAQTNANQTV

-555 GQFVEE
+555 GGFVQQ
-561 LLNKISYSE
+561 LLDKISYSE
-570 QIVNELIEVVDQVYL
+570 QIVNELIEVVDEVCL
-585 SPQQQQLLQEL
+585 SPQQQQLLQDL
-596 PARLNNITHSQIKD
+596 PTKLQNITQTQPKI
-610 YKSVLPASTVQNS
+610 YKSVLPSSALQSP
-623 EARLNK
+623 EARLNQ
-629 LLELTTTS
+629 LLELASTS

-642 NIAERIKNY
+642 NIADRIKNQ
-651 NKQTQ
+651 NKQAQ

-696 VTHDKNAELNI
+696 VTHDKKAELNI

-738 ENPEERGQ
+738 EKPEERLQMG
-746 TNKPESG
+746 KPETG
-753 TVFLRAYYQGS
+753 TVFLRAYYQSS

-772 DGKGINIEKIKQA
+772 DGKGINIEKIKQS
-785 GIEKGLIS
+785 GIEKKL
-793 DEQAAITPP
+793 ITPQQAERISP

-813 FSTADKLSDLSGRGV
+813 FSTADKISDLSGRGV

-851 KGTTFSLQIPL
+851 KGTTFALQIPL
-862 TLTIAKLMLTKAG
+862 TLTIAKLMLTKAA
-875 GMTYALLI
+875 GMTYAILI

-888 IILPTSKDVQ
+888 IIMPTSKEVQ
-898 IFEGQKVLHWSTKDD
+898 IFEGQKVLHWQTQDD
-913 VEMVP
+913 VEMIP

-930 TISKLEESES
+930 TIPQLKTSES
-940 NLNNPILLLRRQ
+940 SLNNPILLLRRQ
-952 NGFIGLEV
+952 DSFVGLEV
-960 DQVLG
+960 DRVLG

-984 YGCSVLKDSSFTL
+984 YGSSVLKDSSLTL
-997 VIDGTML
+997 VIDGAVL
-1004 LKDSQYRS
+1004 LKDAQYRS

-1024 SFQALPSSST
+1024 SLQALPSSDALDL
-1034 HTQQLPPADSTM
+1034 QQLPPATS
-1046 SPALMP
+1046 LIP
-1052 QTILVIDDSTSL
+1052 QTLLVVDDSNSL

-1075 CQQVLQADNGIN
+1075 SHNVLQADNGIN

-1096 KVEFVVCDLEMPLM
+1096 TVELVVCDLEMPLM
-1110 NGFQFLKAAK
+1110 NGFQFLKAVK
-1120 NNPEYQDL
+1120 NDPEYSNL
-1128 PIVILTSRDSDK
+1128 PILILTSRDSDK
-1140 HRQLAMELGAAAY
+1140 HRKLALELGAAAY
-1153 LVKPCPEDELIS
+1153 LVKPCPEQELIS
-1165 TITQIMQSK
+1165 TINQVMNSMR

>member
-1 MITDPTIRDQAYQY
+1 
-15 FLEEAPELLETI
+15 
-27 EQELF
+27 
-32 AINDGDI
+32 
-39 ELSDRPLRVNKLMRA
+39 MRA

-89 EIDHQTK
+89 EIDLQTK
-96 KLLYASYDCLSIPL
+96 KLLYASYDCLRIPL
-110 MAEFSKAPIDREEIL
+110 TAEFSKAPIDREEIL
-125 NRAAGIFAELTEI
+125 NRAAGIFAQLTEI

-151 SEELGVDVVQ
+151 SEELGLDVVQ

-166 VVPERIQELSVALSE
+166 VVPERIQELSIALAQ
-181 GNTETMTEVLQS
+181 GDPETMKEVLQS
-193 QAEIFHGLSQSLNLS
+193 QAEIFLGLSQSLNLS

-219 ALEVNPEQVKEITE
+219 ALEINCDRVKEITK
-233 AAIANFQEAQ
+233 AAIANFQQAQ
-243 QQVMAGDRDRGGET
+243 QQVMDGDRDRGGEP
-257 SAKLQQFTVKKV
+257 SAELKKFAGA
-269 KSDNNL
+269 L
-275 ELRSENSDFV
+275 ETTTD
-285 DNSLFSDVIS
+285 
-295 TSEDESASD
+295 SD
-304 LFGSE
+304 LSADAEAFWSVNSADAIESE
-309 FLGEDI
+309 MSDDSMFAEPISAMDGEFA
-315 TEMGSNPDEEITD
+315 DETAQD
-328 IFGSESLEEKLTVS
+328 IFGDRSSGEEFAN
-342 SITVESDDEDALDIF
+342 VEQEDVKDIF
-357 GSESLGEEFTD
+357 GDESLGEEFSEDNQPESIED
-368 ASTTIESEAV
+368 A
-378 ADIFGSE
+378 
-385 SLGEEFTDASTTIE
+385 
-399 SEAVADIFGSESL
+399 
-412 GEEFTDA
+412 
-419 SITVESEEVTDS
+419 DS
-431 FFEEKEQ
+431 FFEDDDE
-438 STELMTF
+438 SGELMSQI
-445 WGNEQLPD
+445 WGEDAAVDGLEERSPGNESQE
-453 SIAEKTSL
+453 IAHQETSL
-461 DESVAVEG
+461 VPS
-469 VEASAI
+469 ST
-475 SPLPIKSFKPKA
+475 LPKSKA
-487 TPQEIS
+487 APPQEIS
-493 TRDVRKSRFSS
+493 TRDVRKSRFGSGKKDSS
-504 SNQSNSKQNKDK
+504 KSSAKANNS
-516 TNKNNKTV
+516 NKTV

-555 GQFVEE
+555 GQFVQQ
-561 LLNKISYSE
+561 LLDKISYSE
-570 QIVNELIEVVDQVYL
+570 QIVGELIEIVDEVYL

-596 PARLNNITHSQIKD
+596 PARLNNITQSQPKD
-610 YKSVLPASTVQNS
+610 YKSVLPDVVESP
-623 EARLNK
+623 EAKLNQ

-637 NSELV
+637 NFELA
-642 NIAERIKNY
+642 NIAEKIKNH
-651 NKQTQ
+651 NKQTR

-668 MRDELIDTRMSPIGR
+668 MRDELIETRMSPIGR

-738 ENPEERGQ
+738 ENPAERAQ
-746 TNKPESG
+746 TNKPETG

-772 DGKGINIEKIKQA
+772 DGKGINIERIKHK
-785 GIEKGLIS
+785 GIEQGLIS
-793 DEQAAITPP
+793 ASQAAVTPP

-813 FSTADKLSDLSGRGV
+813 FSTAEKLSDLSGRGV
-828 GMDVVRSQIEEMN
+828 GMDVVRSQVEEMN

-851 KGTTFSLQIPL
+851 QGTTFSLQIPL
-862 TLTIAKLMLTKAG
+862 TLTIAKLMLTQAS

-888 IILPTSKDVQ
+888 IILPTSKEVQ
-898 IFEGQKVLHWSTKDD
+898 IFEGQKILHWPTKDD

-930 TISKLEESES
+930 TIEGLGTSES
-940 NLNNPILLLRRQ
+940 SINNPILLLRRQ

-960 DQVLG
+960 DRVLG

-997 VIDGTML
+997 VIDGASL

-1024 SFQALPSSST
+1024 SLQMPST
-1034 HTQQLPPADSTM
+1034 NNTNLQQLPPAGDT
-1046 SPALMP
+1046 MP
-1052 QTILVIDDSTSL
+1052 QTVLVIDDSNSL

-1075 CQQVLQADNGIN
+1075 CKQVIQADNGIN

-1096 KVEFVVCDLEMPLM
+1096 EVEFILCDLEMPLM

-1120 NNPEYQDL
+1120 NNPEYKDL

-1140 HRQLAMELGAAAY
+1140 HRQLATELGASAY
-1153 LVKPCPEDELIS
+1153 LVKPCPEQELIG
-1165 TITQIMQSK
+1165 TITKVMQSL

>member
-1 MITDPTIRDQAYQY
+1 MPLYFRIQIFFITKQQLYLENYSTMITDPSIRDQAYQY

-89 EIDHQTK
+89 EIDRQTK
-96 KLLYASYDCLSIPL
+96 KLLYASYDCLRIPL
-110 MAEFSKAPIDREEIL
+110 TAEFSKAPIDREEIL

-151 SEELGVDVVQ
+151 SEELGLDVVE

-166 VVPERIQELSVALSE
+166 VVPERIQELSVALAE
-181 GNTETMTEVLQS
+181 GDAATMTEVLQS
-193 QAEIFHGLSQSLNLS
+193 QAEIFLGLSQSLNLS
-208 GLGDIA
+208 GLGEIA

-219 ALEVNPEQVKEITE
+219 ALEVNPDLVKEITQ
-233 AAIANFQEAQ
+233 AAIANFQQAQ
-243 QQVMAGDRDRGGET
+243 QQVMEGDRDRGGEP
-257 SAKLQQFTVKKV
+257 SAQLQKFTAAVDLATIATE
-269 KSDNNL
+269 DN
-275 ELRSENSDFV
+275 EEDSEDTGAFWSVDQSESIEEGTQEQAEDFV
-285 DNSLFSDVIS
+285 ANSAA
-295 TSEDESASD
+295 EDSMFAVPME
-304 LFGSE
+304 G
-309 FLGEDI
+309 I
-315 TEMGSNPDEEITD
+315 DEAEAD
-328 IFGSESLEEKLTVS
+328 EA
-342 SITVESDDEDALDIF
+342 DQDEDA
-357 GSESLGEEFTD
+357 
-368 ASTTIESEAV
+368 

-385 SLGEEFTDASTTIE
+385 SLSEEFSDDQKTAPNQFDFNDQANS
-399 SEAVADIFGSESL
+399 G
-412 GEEFTDA
+412 
-419 SITVESEEVTDS
+419 
-431 FFEEKEQ
+431 
-438 STELMTF
+438 ELMTQI
-445 WGNEQLPD
+445 WGEESVMDLAEQETPTSTETKDD
-453 SIAEKTSL
+453 SIVPTIPTE
-461 DESVAVEG
+461 V
-469 VEASAI
+469 I
-475 SPLPIKSFKPKA
+475 RPKA
-487 TPQEIS
+487 APPQEIS

-504 SNQSNSKQNKDK
+504 SSKQNS
-516 TNKNNKTV
+516 NKQTTQQKVNQTV

-540 LLINQNKNILKDEQI
+540 LLINQNKNVLKDERI
-555 GQFVEE
+555 GEFVQQ
-561 LLNKISYSE
+561 LLDKISYSE
-570 QIVNELIEVVDQVYL
+570 QIVNELIEVVDEVCL

-596 PARLNNITHSQIKD
+596 PVKLQNITQTQRKD
-610 YKSVLPASTVQNS
+610 HKSVLPSSTLQS
-623 EARLNK
+623 PEAKLNQ
-629 LLELTTTS
+629 LLELTANS

-642 NIAERIKNY
+642 NIAERIKNH
-651 NKQTQ
+651 NKQAQ

-668 MRDELIDTRMSPIGR
+668 MRDELIETRMSPIGR

-696 VTHDKNAELNI
+696 VTHDKKAELNI
-707 TGSHILID
+707 IGSHILID

-738 ENPEERGQ
+738 EKPEERLQ
-746 TNKPESG
+746 TSKPETG
-753 TVFLRAYYQGS
+753 TVFLKAYYQGS

-772 DGKGINIEKIKQA
+772 DGKGINIEKIKQS
-785 GIEKGLIS
+785 GIEKKLITAQ
-793 DEQAAITPP
+793 QAANIPP

-851 KGTTFSLQIPL
+851 KGTTFALQIPL
-862 TLTIAKLMLTKAG
+862 TLTIAKLMLTKAS

-888 IILPTSKDVQ
+888 IILPTSKEVQ
-898 IFEGQKVLHWSTKDD
+898 IFEGQKVLHWPTQDD
-913 VEMVP
+913 VEMIP

-930 TISKLEESES
+930 TISQLKTAESS
-940 NLNNPILLLRRQ
+940 LNNPILLLRRQ
-952 NGFIGLEV
+952 DGYVGLEV

-984 YGCSVLKDSSFTL
+984 YGCSVLKDSSLTL
-997 VIDGTML
+997 VIDGAVL

-1012 NTMSQRAFLGGT
+1012 NTISQRAFLGGT
-1024 SFQALPSSST
+1024 SLQALPSSSIGN
-1034 HTQQLPPADSTM
+1034 TQQLPPATS
-1046 SPALMP
+1046 SVP
-1052 QTILVIDDSTSL
+1052 QTLLVVDDSNSL

-1075 CQQVLQADNGIN
+1075 SKQVIQADNGIN

-1096 KVEFVVCDLEMPLM
+1096 EVELVVCDLEMPLM
-1110 NGFQFLKAAK
+1110 NGFQFLKAVR
-1120 NNPEYQDL
+1120 NNSDYGDL
-1128 PIVILTSRDSDK
+1128 PIIILTSRDSDK
-1140 HRQLAMELGAAAY
+1140 HRKLALELGAAAY
-1153 LVKPCPEDELIS
+1153 LVKPCPEQELIA
-1165 TITQIMQSK
+1165 TINKIMQSR

>member
-1 MITDPTIRDQAYQY
+1 MITDPSIRDQAYQY

-32 AINDGDI
+32 AINDGEI

-89 EIDHQTK
+89 EIDLQTK
-96 KLLYASYDCLSIPL
+96 KLLYASYDCLRIPL
-110 MAEFSKAPIDREEIL
+110 TAEFSKAPIDREEIL

-151 SEELGVDVVQ
+151 SEELGLDVVE

-181 GNTETMTEVLQS
+181 GDSETMREVLQS
-193 QAEIFHGLSQSLNLS
+193 QAEIFLGLSESLNLS

-214 QTILT
+214 QTILS
-219 ALEVNPEQVKEITE
+219 ALEANPDQVTEITQ
-233 AAIANFQEAQ
+233 AAIANLQQAQ
-243 QQVMAGDRDRGGET
+243 QQVMDGDRDRGGEP
-257 SAKLQQFTVKKV
+257 SPELQKFATGVNTIENHQEQF
-269 KSDNNL
+269 
-275 ELRSENSDFV
+275 ELVTEDPESSMFAEVIVDENDQ
-285 DNSLFSDVIS
+285 DD
-295 TSEDESASD
+295 DAQ
-304 LFGSE
+304 
-309 FLGEDI
+309 
-315 TEMGSNPDEEITD
+315 D
-328 IFGSESLEEKLTVS
+328 IFGSELLGDDFTGVS
-342 SITVESDDEDALDIF
+342 NSVADEDEGEDAQDIF
-357 GSESLGEEFTD
+357 GSESLGDNFTEASVSVDD
-368 ASTTIESEAV
+368 A
-378 ADIFGSE
+378 G
-385 SLGEEFTDASTTIE
+385 
-399 SEAVADIFGSESL
+399 
-412 GEEFTDA
+412 
-419 SITVESEEVTDS
+419 S
-431 FFEEKEQ
+431 FFEEDEN
-438 STELMTF
+438 SSELMTQI
-445 WGNEQLPD
+445 WGEEEVDQQAEQQSAVDNQPQ
-453 SIAEKTSL
+453 ATTEVETSL
-461 DESVAVEG
+461 VS
-469 VEASAI
+469 
-475 SPLPIKSFKPKA
+475 
-487 TPQEIS
+487 TPQKLSKQKASSPQEVS
-493 TRDVRKSRFSS
+493 TRDIRKSRFSS
-504 SNQSNSKQNKDK
+504 NSRKDK
-516 TNKNNKTV
+516 QETNKSSKNNKTV

-555 GQFVEE
+555 GEFVEQ
-561 LLNKISYSE
+561 LIQKISYSE
-570 QIVNELIEVVDQVYL
+570 QIVNELIEIIDDVYL
-585 SPQQQQLLQEL
+585 SPEQQQLLQDL
-596 PARLNNITHSQIKD
+596 PVKLNNITQGQD
-610 YKSVLPASTVQNS
+610 YQNLPVPTQQNS
-623 EARLNK
+623 ESRLNQ

-651 NKQTQ
+651 NKQTR

-668 MRDELIDTRMSPIGR
+668 MRDELIETRMSPIGR

-707 TGSHILID
+707 MGSHILID

-738 ENPEERGQ
+738 EKPEERLR
-746 TNKPESG
+746 TDKPETG

-772 DGKGINIEKIKQA
+772 DGKGINIEKIKQT

-793 DEQAAITPP
+793 SEQAAITPP

-862 TLTIAKLMLTKAG
+862 TLTIAKLMLTRAA

-888 IILPTSKDVQ
+888 IILPTSKEVQ

-930 TISKLEESES
+930 TIPQMQESQS
-940 NLNNPILLLRRQ
+940 SLNNPILLLRRQ

-997 VIDGTML
+997 VIDGVML

-1012 NTMSQRAFLGGT
+1012 NTISQRAFLGGT
-1024 SFQALPSSST
+1024 SMQALPSSNKI
-1034 HTQQLPPADSTM
+1034 QQLPPSNAVGSQSTM
-1046 SPALMP
+1046 P
-1052 QTILVIDDSTSL
+1052 QNILVIDDSNSL
-1064 RRTIAM
+1064 RRTIAL

-1096 KVEFVVCDLEMPLM
+1096 EVEFIVCDLEMPLM
-1110 NGFQFLKAAK
+1110 NGFQFLKAVK
-1120 NNPEYQDL
+1120 NNTSEYRNV
-1128 PIVILTSRDSDK
+1128 PIIILTSRDSDK
-1140 HRQLAMELGAAAY
+1140 HRQLALELGAAAY
-1153 LVKPCPEDELIS
+1153 LVKPCPEQELIG
-1165 TITQIMQSK
+1165 TISQIMQSS

>member
-1 MITDPTIRDQAYQY
+1 MITDPSIRDQAYQY

-39 ELSDRPLRVNKLMRA
+39 DISDRPLRVNKLMRA

-82 ALYNPEL
+82 ALYSPEL
-89 EIDHQTK
+89 EIDLKTK
-96 KLLYASYDCLSIPL
+96 KLLYASYDCLRIPL
-110 MAEFSKAPIDREEIL
+110 TAEFSKAPIDREEIL

-151 SEELGVDVVQ
+151 SEELGIDVVQ

-181 GNTETMTEVLQS
+181 GNIETMTEVLQS
-193 QAEIFHGLSQSLNLS
+193 QAEIFLALSESLNLS

-219 ALEVNPEQVKEITE
+219 ALEVNPDRAEEITK
-233 AAIANFQEAQ
+233 AAIANLQQAQ
-243 QQVMAGDRDRGGET
+243 QQVMDGDRDRGGEPST
-257 SAKLQQFTVKKV
+257 DLQKYAGM
-269 KSDNNL
+269 
-275 ELRSENSDFV
+275 V
-285 DNSLFSDVIS
+285 DS
-295 TSEDESASD
+295 TADESGSKEDESAFWTTDRADVSESEPSD
-304 LFGSE
+304 AESMFAEPIGDIESDATVRNMFGDE
-309 FLGEDI
+309 FLEAEF
-315 TEMGSNPDEEITD
+315 T
-328 IFGSESLEEKLTVS
+328 
-342 SITVESDDEDALDIF
+342 TVEPDIEADSAQLDFVNMF
-357 GSESLGEEFTD
+357 GDESLGEQFAGDGQPSDNTD
-368 ASTTIESEAV
+368 DSVLEDNDESGLMTQIWGDDSNEA
-378 ADIFGSE
+378 ADFE
-385 SLGEEFTDASTTIE
+385 QF
-399 SEAVADIFGSESL
+399 
-412 GEEFTDA
+412 
-419 SITVESEEVTDS
+419 VETKAEEV
-431 FFEEKEQ
+431 
-438 STELMTF
+438 
-445 WGNEQLPD
+445 P
-453 SIAEKTSL
+453 SIVPAPPTSNKRK
-461 DESVAVEG
+461 AV
-469 VEASAI
+469 
-475 SPLPIKSFKPKA
+475 
-487 TPQEIS
+487 PQEIS
-493 TRDVRKSRFSS
+493 TRDVRKSRFGSS
-504 SNQSNSKQNKDK
+504 KSNNAKPAGKANS
-516 TNKNNKTV
+516 NKTV

-555 GQFVEE
+555 AQFVQQ

-570 QIVNELIEVVDQVYL
+570 RVVNELIEVVEQIDL
-585 SPQQQQLLQEL
+585 LPQQEQLLQKL
-596 PARLNNITHSQIKD
+596 PATLNNLINSNELREI
-610 YKSVLPASTVQNS
+610 ASPQ
-623 EARLNK
+623 ALNDLQSDRQLILTDNFQSAEEK
-629 LLELTTTS
+629 LHQLLELTAS
-637 NSELV
+637 GNSELADL
-642 NIAERIKNY
+642 AEKIKNH
-651 NKQTQ
+651 NKQTT

-668 MRDELIDTRMSPIGR
+668 MRDELIDTRMSPVGR

-738 ENPEERGQ
+738 ETPEERAQ
-746 TNKPESG
+746 TNKPETG

-764 QTVIEVGD
+764 QTIIEVGD
-772 DGKGINIEKIKQA
+772 DGKGINIEKIKQT
-785 GIEKGLIS
+785 GIDKNLIS
-793 DEQAAITPP
+793 AQQAAVTPP

-841 GTISIESTPG
+841 GTISIESTLG

-862 TLTIAKLMLTKAG
+862 TLTIAKLMLVEG
-875 GMTYALLI
+875 SGMTYALLI

-888 IILPTSKDVQ
+888 IILPTSKEVQ
-898 IFEGQKVLHWSTKDD
+898 IFEGQKILHWPTQDD

-930 TISKLEESES
+930 TIPQLETSES
-940 NLNNPILLLRRQ
+940 TLNNPILLLRRQ

-960 DQVLG
+960 DRVLG

-984 YGCSVLKDSSFTL
+984 YGCSVLKDSSLTL
-997 VIDGTML
+997 VIDGAAL
-1004 LKDSQYRS
+1004 VKDSQYRS
-1012 NTMSQRAFLGGT
+1012 NTMNQRAFLGGT
-1024 SFQALPSSST
+1024 SIQALPASSSENI
-1034 HTQQLPPADSTM
+1034 QQLPPATA
-1046 SPALMP
+1046 PLP
-1052 QTILVIDDSTSL
+1052 QTILVIDDSNSL

-1075 CQQVLQADNGIN
+1075 AQQVLQADNGIS

-1096 KVEFVVCDLEMPLM
+1096 KVEFIVCDLEMPLM
-1110 NGFQFLKAAK
+1110 NGFQFLKAVK
-1120 NNPEYQDL
+1120 NNPDYRDL
-1128 PIVILTSRDSDK
+1128 PVIILTSRDSDK
-1140 HRQLAMELGAAAY
+1140 HRALATDLGASAY
-1153 LVKPCPEDELIS
+1153 LVKPCPEQDLIG
-1165 TITQIMQSK
+1165 TISKVMQSR

>member
-1 MITDPTIRDQAYQY
+1 MITDPSIRDQAYQY

-96 KLLYASYDCLSIPL
+96 KLLYASYDCLRIPL
-110 MAEFSKAPIDREEIL
+110 TAEFSKAPIDREEIL

-151 SEELGVDVVQ
+151 SEELGLDVVE

-166 VVPERIQELSVALSE
+166 VVPERIQELSVALAQ
-181 GNTETMTEVLQS
+181 GDRNNMAEVLQS
-193 QAEIFHGLSQSLNLS
+193 QAEIFLGLSQSLNLS
-208 GLGDIA
+208 GLGEIA

-219 ALEVNPEQVKEITE
+219 ALEVNPDCVTEITE
-233 AAIANFQEAQ
+233 ASIANFKQAQ
-243 QQVMAGDRDRGGET
+243 KQVMEGDRDRGGEP
-257 SAKLQQFTVKKV
+257 SAELQKFAGVEATKNVPFSEDS
-269 KSDNNL
+269 SDL
-275 ELRSENSDFV
+275 EAESM
-285 DNSLFSDVIS
+285 FSDYIDIDDE
-295 TSEDESASD
+295 EDEDAAD
-304 LFGSE
+304 
-309 FLGEDI
+309 
-315 TEMGSNPDEEITD
+315 M
-328 IFGSESLEEKLTVS
+328 FGSESLSEQFTGIIVS
-342 SITVESDDEDALDIF
+342 QPQESLEDEAAADMF
-357 GSESLGEEFTD
+357 GSESLSEQFTENSDSELDFNSEQFEFED
-368 ASTTIESEAV
+368 E
-378 ADIFGSE
+378 
-385 SLGEEFTDASTTIE
+385 
-399 SEAVADIFGSESL
+399 
-412 GEEFTDA
+412 
-419 SITVESEEVTDS
+419 DS
-431 FFEEKEQ
+431 
-438 STELMTF
+438 SELMTQI
-445 WGNEQLPD
+445 WGE
-453 SIAEKTSL
+453 
-461 DESVAVEG
+461 ESVESLSEVAKSNPETN
-469 VEASAI
+469 EASSA
-475 SPLPIKSFKPKA
+475 PIVPAPTEVFKPKSKA
-487 TPQEIS
+487 APPEVIS
-493 TRDVRKSRFSS
+493 TRDVRKSRFGAKSAK
-504 SNQSNSKQNKDK
+504 QSASQKV
-516 TNKNNKTV
+516 NKTV

-540 LLINQNKNILKDEQI
+540 LLINQNKNVLKDERI
-555 GQFVEE
+555 GEFVQQ
-561 LLNKISYSE
+561 LLDKISYSE
-570 QIVNELIEVVDQVYL
+570 QVVNELIEIIDEVCL

-596 PARLNNITHSQIKD
+596 PLKLNNITHAQRQD
-610 YKSVLPASTVQNS
+610 YKSVLPTVELETA

-629 LLELTTTS
+629 LLALTSSS
-637 NSELV
+637 NSELQS
-642 NIAERIKNY
+642 IAEKIRNN
-651 NKQTQ
+651 NKQAQ

-668 MRDELIDTRMSPIGR
+668 MRDELIETRMSPIGR

-696 VTHDKNAELNI
+696 VTHDKKAELNI
-707 TGSHILID
+707 IGSHILID

-738 ENPEERGQ
+738 E
-746 TNKPESG
+746 KPEARMQTGKPETG

-772 DGKGINIEKIKQA
+772 DGQGINIERIKQI
-785 GIEKGLIS
+785 GIEKKLITS
-793 DEQAAITPP
+793 EQAAVTSP

-862 TLTIAKLMLTKAG
+862 TLTIAKLMLTKAS

-888 IILPTSKDVQ
+888 IILPTSKEVQ
-898 IFEGQKVLHWSTKDD
+898 IFEGQKILHWKTKDD
-913 VEMVP
+913 VEMIP
-918 VRQLSSMIEYPR
+918 VRHLSSMIEYPR
-930 TISKLEESES
+930 TIPQLQESES
-940 NLNNPILLLRRQ
+940 SLNNPILLLRRQ
-952 NGFIGLEV
+952 NGHIGLEV
-960 DQVLG
+960 DRVLG

-979 PPRYV
+979 PPPYI
-984 YGCSVLKDSSFTL
+984 YGCSVLKDSSLTL
-997 VIDGTML
+997 VVDGASL

-1024 SFQALPSSST
+1024 SLQALPSTSM
-1034 HTQQLPPADSTM
+1034 TQTQLPPAAT
-1046 SPALMP
+1046 AQILP
-1052 QTILVIDDSTSL
+1052 QTLLVVDDSNSL

-1075 CQQVLQADNGIN
+1075 SKQVLQADNGIN

-1096 KVEFVVCDLEMPLM
+1096 QVELVVCDLEMPLM
-1110 NGFQFLKAAK
+1110 NGFQFLKAVR
-1120 NNPEYQDL
+1120 NNPDYQNL
-1128 PIVILTSRDSDK
+1128 PIIILTSRDSDK
-1140 HRQLAMELGAAAY
+1140 HRKLAIELGAAAY
-1153 LVKPCPEDELIS
+1153 LVKPCPEQELIA
-1165 TITQIMQSK
+1165 TINRIMGSISQ

>member
-1 MITDPTIRDQAYQY
+1 MITDPSIRDQAYQY

-89 EIDHQTK
+89 EIDRQTK
-96 KLLYASYDCLSIPL
+96 KLLYASYDCLRIPL
-110 MAEFSKAPIDREEIL
+110 TAEFSKAPIDREEIL

-151 SEELGVDVVQ
+151 SEELGLDVVQ

-181 GNTETMTEVLQS
+181 GNAENIKEVLQS
-193 QAEIFHGLSQSLNLS
+193 QAEIFLALSESLNLS

-219 ALEVNPEQVKEITE
+219 ALEVNPDRVKEITQ
-233 AAIANFQEAQ
+233 AAIANLKQAQ
-243 QQVMAGDRDRGGET
+243 QQVIEGDRERGGEP
-257 SAKLQQFTVKKV
+257 SAELQQFTGEVDSTV
-269 KSDNNL
+269 AMPTSEEDGEFRSIDRTDADDESALIALEAETNEDSMFAEPMAGMEEEESAEDIFGDVGLEGEFTNATADRYEEEETTEDIFGDASLEGEFTDNQS
-275 ELRSENSDFV
+275 SESV
-285 DNSLFSDVIS
+285 D
-295 TSEDESASD
+295 EDESGLTSQIW
-304 LFGSE
+304 G
-309 FLGEDI
+309 
-315 TEMGSNPDEEITD
+315 DEVAA
-328 IFGSESLEEKLTVS
+328 ESLKEPLSGKSEPIQKL
-342 SITVESDDEDALDIF
+342 EP
-357 GSESLGEEFTD
+357 SLVPTP
-368 ASTTIESEAV
+368 V
-378 ADIFGSE
+378 
-385 SLGEEFTDASTTIE
+385 
-399 SEAVADIFGSESL
+399 
-412 GEEFTDA
+412 
-419 SITVESEEVTDS
+419 
-431 FFEEKEQ
+431 
-438 STELMTF
+438 
-445 WGNEQLPD
+445 
-453 SIAEKTSL
+453 
-461 DESVAVEG
+461 
-469 VEASAI
+469 
-475 SPLPIKSFKPKA
+475 KPAKQKA
-487 TPQEIS
+487 APQEIS
-493 TRDVRKSRFSS
+493 TRDVRKSRFGSA
-504 SNQSNSKQNKDK
+504 
-516 TNKNNKTV
+516 KNAKKATKGDRPNKTV

-555 GQFVEE
+555 GQFVQQ
-561 LLNKISYSE
+561 LLDKISYSE
-570 QIVNELIEVVDQVYL
+570 QIVSELIEVVDEVYL
-585 SPQQQQLLQEL
+585 SPQQQQLLEEL
-596 PARLNNITHSQIKD
+596 PIRLNTITKTERKD
-610 YKSVLPASTVQNS
+610 YKSVLASNTES
-623 EARLNK
+623 PEARLNQ
-629 LLELTTTS
+629 LLSLAGSSNFELAS
-637 NSELV
+637 
-642 NIAERIKNY
+642 IAEKIKNH
-651 NKQTQ
+651 NKQTH

-668 MRDELIDTRMSPIGR
+668 MRDELIETRMSPIGR
-683 LFNRFPR
+683 LFDRFPR

-738 ENPEERGQ
+738 ENPEERAK
-746 TNKPESG
+746 TDKPEVG
-753 TVFLRAYYQGS
+753 TIFLRAYYQGS
-764 QTVIEVGD
+764 LTVIEVGD
-772 DGKGINIEKIKQA
+772 DGKGINIEKIKQT

-793 DEQAAITPP
+793 AQQAAVTSP

-828 GMDVVRSQIEEMN
+828 GMDVVRSQVEEMN

-862 TLTIAKLMLTKAG
+862 TLTIAKLMLTQAA

-888 IILPTSKDVQ
+888 IILPTSKEVQ
-898 IFEGQKVLHWSTKDD
+898 IFEGQKILHWPTQDD

-930 TISKLEESES
+930 TIPQLKESES
-940 NLNNPILLLRRQ
+940 SLNNPILLLRRQ

-960 DQVLG
+960 DRVLG
-965 EQELVIRPLGSAII
+965 EQELVIRPMGSAII

-997 VIDGTML
+997 VIDGAAL

-1012 NTMSQRAFLGGT
+1012 NAMSQQAFLGGT
-1024 SFQALPSSST
+1024 SIQALPSGGGM
-1034 HTQQLPPADSTM
+1034 QQLPPASDT
-1046 SPALMP
+1046 MP
-1052 QTILVIDDSTSL
+1052 QTVLVIDDSNSL

-1075 CQQVLQADNGIN
+1075 CKQVLQADNGIN

-1096 KVEFVVCDLEMPLM
+1096 AVEFIVCDLEMPLM

-1120 NNPEYQDL
+1120 NNPEYKDI
-1128 PIVILTSRDSDK
+1128 PVIILTSRDSDK
-1140 HRQLAMELGAAAY
+1140 HRQLATELGASAY
-1153 LVKPCPEDELIS
+1153 LVKPCPEQELIG
-1165 TITQIMQSK
+1165 TITKVMQSQ

>member
-1 MITDPTIRDQAYQY
+1 MITDPSIRDQAYQY

-89 EIDHQTK
+89 EIDHKTK
-96 KLLYASYDCLSIPL
+96 KLLYASYDCLRIPL
-110 MAEFSKAPIDREEIL
+110 TAEFSKAPIDREEIL

-151 SEELGVDVVQ
+151 SEELGLDVVQ

-166 VVPERIQELSVALSE
+166 VVPERIQELSAALAE
-181 GNTETMTEVLQS
+181 GDSETMTEVLKS
-193 QAEIFHGLSQSLNLS
+193 QAEIFLALSESLNLS

-219 ALEVNPEQVKEITE
+219 ALEINPRQVQGITE
-233 AAIANFQEAQ
+233 AAIANLQQAQ
-243 QQVMAGDRDRGGET
+243 QQVMDGDRDRGGEP
-257 SAKLQQFTVKKV
+257 SAQLQRYTAAIDSTEEHQLESASSIFAEAIAV
-269 KSDNNL
+269 SD
-275 ELRSENSDFV
+275 EPASDMF
-285 DNSLFSDVIS
+285 
-295 TSEDESASD
+295 EDESLMEFTAITDDSEDGSASD
-304 LFGSE
+304 MFGDESLIEDFTAVTNDSEEESANMFNDPSLSE
-309 FLGEDI
+309 FSQDDSAI
-315 TEMGSNPDEEITD
+315 TEPN
-328 IFGSESLEEKLTVS
+328 
-342 SITVESDDEDALDIF
+342 
-357 GSESLGEEFTD
+357 
-368 ASTTIESEAV
+368 
-378 ADIFGSE
+378 
-385 SLGEEFTDASTTIE
+385 
-399 SEAVADIFGSESL
+399 
-412 GEEFTDA
+412 
-419 SITVESEEVTDS
+419 S
-431 FFEEKEQ
+431 FFEENEE
-438 STELMTF
+438 SGELMTQI
-445 WGNEQLPD
+445 WGDDAVAHNLEDSGIAPESNEL
-453 SIAEKTSL
+453 E
-461 DESVAVEG
+461 E
-469 VEASAI
+469 VEASLVPPT
-475 SPLPIKSFKPKA
+475 SNKLPKQEAS
-487 TPQEIS
+487 PQEIS

-504 SNQSNSKQNKDK
+504 TNKGSSSQSAKTTK
-516 TNKNNKTV
+516 TNQTV
-524 RVNLESLEKL
+524 RVNLDSLEKL

-555 GQFVEE
+555 SQFVQQ
-561 LLNKISYSE
+561 LLDKISYSE
-570 QIVNELIEVVDQVYL
+570 QVVNELIEVVDEVVL
-585 SPQQQQLLQEL
+585 SPQQLQLIQDL
-596 PARLNNITHSQIKD
+596 PVKLNSITKTQRQD
-610 YKSVLPASTVQNS
+610 YKSVLPDTVLSQ
-623 EARLNK
+623 EERLSR
-629 LLELTTTS
+629 LLELTADS

-642 NIAERIKNY
+642 NIADKIKNHS
-651 NKQTQ
+651 KQAR

-668 MRDELIDTRMSPIGR
+668 MRDELIETRMSPIGR

-690 LLKQLS
+690 MLKQLS

-738 ENPEERGQ
+738 EKPEERMQ
-746 TNKPESG
+746 TGKPEIG

-772 DGKGINIEKIKQA
+772 DGKGINIEKIKQT
-785 GIEKGLIS
+785 GIDKGLIS
-793 DEQAAITPP
+793 AQQGATMPP

-862 TLTIAKLMLTKAG
+862 TLTIAKLMLTKAA

-888 IILPTSKDVQ
+888 IILPTSKEVQ
-898 IFEGQKVLHWSTKDD
+898 IFEGQKILHWGTEDD

-930 TISKLEESES
+930 TISQMEESES
-940 NLNNPILLLRRQ
+940 SLSNPILLLRRQ
-952 NGFIGLEV
+952 NGFVGLEV
-960 DQVLG
+960 DRVLG
-965 EQELVIRPLGSAII
+965 EQELVIRPPGSAII

-984 YGCSVLKDSSFTL
+984 YGCSVLKDSSLTL
-997 VIDGTML
+997 VIDGAML

-1012 NTMSQRAFLGGT
+1012 NTMSQKAFLGGT
-1024 SFQALPSSST
+1024 SFQALPGAA
-1034 HTQQLPPADSTM
+1034 TQQLPPARTASSQTT
-1046 SPALMP
+1046 MP
-1052 QTILVIDDSTSL
+1052 QTILVIDDSNSL

-1070 SLEKV
+1070 SLGKV
-1075 CQQVLQADNGIN
+1075 SKEVLQADNGIN

-1096 KVEFVVCDLEMPLM
+1096 KVEFIVCDLEMPLM

-1120 NNPEYQDL
+1120 NNPEYKDL

-1140 HRQLAMELGAAAY
+1140 HRQLAMELGASAY
-1153 LVKPCPEDELIS
+1153 LVKPCPEQELIG
-1165 TITQIMQSK
+1165 TITQVMQSQ

>member
-1 MITDPTIRDQAYQY
+1 MISDPSIRDQAYQY

-54 THTLKGGAANVGLE
+54 THTLKGGAANIGLE

-89 EIDHQTK
+89 EIDHKTK
-96 KLLYASYDCLSIPL
+96 KLLYASYDCLRIPL

-144 DQDAFPT
+144 GQDAFPT
-151 SEELGVDVVQ
+151 SEELGLDVVQ

-181 GNTETMTEVLQS
+181 GDPGMMTEVLQS
-193 QAEIFHGLSQSLNLS
+193 QAEIFLGLSQSLNLS

-219 ALEVNPEQVKEITE
+219 ALEINPHQVKKITVE
-233 AAIANFQEAQ
+233 AIANFQQAQ
-243 QQVMAGDRDRGGET
+243 QQVMNGDRDRGGEP
-257 SAKLQQFTVKKV
+257 SPQLQQYT
-269 KSDNNL
+269 
-275 ELRSENSDFV
+275 EAMG
-285 DNSLFSDVIS
+285 S
-295 TSEDESASD
+295 TEDEQFESASSMFAETVD
-304 LFGSE
+304 VLEESDRNMFGEES
-309 FLGEDI
+309 L
-315 TEMGSNPDEEITD
+315 SNDFPAITD
-328 IFGSESLEEKLTVS
+328 STEEESARDMFGEESL
-342 SITVESDDEDALDIF
+342 SDDFPAVTDSTEEESARDMF
-357 GSESLGEEFTD
+357 GDESLSGFAENN
-368 ASTTIESEAV
+368 SELT
-378 ADIFGSE
+378 E
-385 SLGEEFTDASTTIE
+385 PN
-399 SEAVADIFGSESL
+399 
-412 GEEFTDA
+412 
-419 SITVESEEVTDS
+419 S
-431 FFEEKEQ
+431 FFEENEE
-438 STELMTF
+438 SGELMSQI
-445 WGNEQLPD
+445 WGNDTVPD
-453 SIAEKTSL
+453 SLEDSSFGNELEVIE
-461 DESVAVEG
+461 E
-469 VEASAI
+469 VEASLVPSA
-475 SPLPIKSFKPKA
+475 PNKSFKQKA
-487 TPQEIS
+487 TPPQEIS

-504 SNQSNSKQNKDK
+504 
-516 TNKNNKTV
+516 TNKSSSQQAAKASKTSQTV
-524 RVNLESLEKL
+524 RVNLDSLEKL

-555 GQFVEE
+555 GQFVQQ
-561 LLNKISYSE
+561 LLDKISYSE
-570 QIVNELIEVVDQVYL
+570 QVVNELIEVVDEVVL
-585 SPQQQQLLQEL
+585 SPQQLQLIQDL
-596 PARLNNITHSQIKD
+596 PAKLNNITKTQRQD
-610 YKSVLPASTVQNS
+610 YKSVLSDTVLS
-623 EARLNK
+623 REARLNQ
-629 LLELTTTS
+629 LLELTADN

-642 NIAERIKNY
+642 NIAEKIKNHS
-651 NKQTQ
+651 KQTQ

-668 MRDELIDTRMSPIGR
+668 MRDELIETRMSPIGR

-690 LLKQLS
+690 MLKQLS

-738 ENPEERGQ
+738 ENPDERAQ
-746 TNKPESG
+746 TSKPETG

-772 DGKGINIEKIKQA
+772 DGKGINIERIKQA

-793 DEQAAITPP
+793 AEQAATTSP

-828 GMDVVRSQIEEMN
+828 GMDVVRSQVEEMN

-862 TLTIAKLMLTKAG
+862 TLTIAKLMLAKSA

-888 IILPTSKDVQ
+888 IILPTSKEVQ
-898 IFEGQKVLHWSTKDD
+898 IFEGQKILHWGTSDD

-930 TISKLEESES
+930 TISQLRESAS
-940 NLNNPILLLRRQ
+940 TLNNPILLLRRQ
-952 NGFIGLEV
+952 NGFVGLEV

-997 VIDGTML
+997 VIDGAML

-1012 NTMSQRAFLGGT
+1012 NTMSQKAFLGGT
-1024 SFQALPSSST
+1024 SFQALPSAT
-1034 HTQQLPPADSTM
+1034 TQQLPPAS
-1046 SPALMP
+1046 SAKSIAIMP
-1052 QTILVIDDSTSL
+1052 QTILVIDDSNSL
-1064 RRTIAM
+1064 RRTIAL

-1120 NNPEYQDL
+1120 NNPEYKDL

-1140 HRQLAMELGAAAY
+1140 HRQLAMELGASAY
-1153 LVKPCPEDELIS
+1153 LVKPCPEQELIG

>member
-1 MITDPTIRDQAYQY
+1 MITDPSIRDQAYQY

-39 ELSDRPLRVNKLMRA
+39 EPKDRPLRVNKLMRA

-89 EIDHQTK
+89 EIDRQTK
-96 KLLYASYDCLSIPL
+96 KLLYASYDCLRIPL
-110 MAEFSKAPIDREEIL
+110 TAEFSKAPIDREEIL

-151 SEELGVDVVQ
+151 SEELGLDVVQ

-181 GNTETMTEVLQS
+181 GNAETMKEVLQS
-193 QAEIFHGLSQSLNLS
+193 QAEIFLGLSESLNLS

-219 ALEVNPEQVKEITE
+219 ALEVNPDRLEEITQ
-233 AAIANFQEAQ
+233 AAIANLQQAQ
-243 QQVMAGDRDRGGET
+243 QQVIDGDRDRGGEP
-257 SAKLQQFTVKKV
+257 SVELQRFAGMAITEDSPQADLTMMEAEVVEEF
-269 KSDNNL
+269 
-275 ELRSENSDFV
+275 
-285 DNSLFSDVIS
+285 NSLDSGEAADDGLVNSMFAEPVVMEEGDKV
-295 TSEDESASD
+295 ENV
-304 LFGSE
+304 FG
-309 FLGEDI
+309 
-315 TEMGSNPDEEITD
+315 N
-328 IFGSESLEEKLTVS
+328 
-342 SITVESDDEDALDIF
+342 AA
-357 GSESLGEEFTD
+357 LGEEFGENTSLD
-368 ASTTIESEAV
+368 EEAEN
-378 ADIFGSE
+378 IFGDVT
-385 SLGEEFTDASTTIE
+385 LGEEFGENIASQ
-399 SEAVADIFGSESL
+399 SA
-412 GEEFTDA
+412 
-419 SITVESEEVTDS
+419 ESEES
-431 FFEEKEQ
+431 FLESAENSGELTTQIWGDDTAIESLEQAAQRQPDQSKEAPLIPKPVK
-438 STELMTF
+438 SL
-445 WGNEQLPD
+445 EQK
-453 SIAEKTSL
+453 S
-461 DESVAVEG
+461 AV
-469 VEASAI
+469 
-475 SPLPIKSFKPKA
+475 
-487 TPQEIS
+487 PQEIS
-493 TRDVRKSRFSS
+493 TRDVRKSRFGSA
-504 SNQSNSKQNKDK
+504 KQNNIQKA
-516 TNKNNKTV
+516 NKGDRANKTV

-555 GQFVEE
+555 GQFVQQ
-561 LLNKISYSE
+561 LLDKITYSE
-570 QIVNELIEVVDQVYL
+570 QIVSELIELVDEVYL
-585 SPQQQQLLQEL
+585 SPQQLQLLEEL
-596 PARLNNITHSQIKD
+596 PVRLNSITKSPNQEH
-610 YKSVLPASTVQNS
+610 KSVLSSIGDSP
-623 EARLNK
+623 EARLNQ
-629 LLELTTTS
+629 LLNLASSSNFELS
-637 NSELV
+637 S
-642 NIAERIKNY
+642 IAEKIKNH

-668 MRDELIDTRMSPIGR
+668 MRDELIETRMSPIGR
-683 LFNRFPR
+683 LFDRFPR

-696 VTHDKNAELNI
+696 VTYDKNAELNI

-738 ENPEERGQ
+738 ESPEERAK
-746 TNKPESG
+746 TNKPEVG
-753 TVFLRAYYQGS
+753 TIFLRAYYQGS
-764 QTVIEVGD
+764 LTVIEVGD
-772 DGKGINIEKIKQA
+772 DGKGINIEKIKQT

-793 DEQAAITPP
+793 AQQAAVTSP

-862 TLTIAKLMLTKAG
+862 TLTIAKLMLTKAA

-888 IILPTSKDVQ
+888 IILPTSKEVQ
-898 IFEGQKVLHWSTKDD
+898 IFEGQKILHWPTKDD

-930 TISKLEESES
+930 TIPQLEHSES
-940 NLNNPILLLRRQ
+940 SLNNPILLLRRQ

-960 DQVLG
+960 DRVLG

-997 VIDGTML
+997 VIDGAAL

-1012 NTMSQRAFLGGT
+1012 NAMSQQAFLGGT
-1024 SFQALPSSST
+1024 SLQSLPSSSGAKM
-1034 HTQQLPPADSTM
+1034 QQLPPATTT
-1046 SPALMP
+1046 MP
-1052 QTILVIDDSTSL
+1052 QTVLAIDDSNSL

-1075 CQQVLQADNGIN
+1075 CKQVLQADNGIN

-1096 KVEFVVCDLEMPLM
+1096 EVEFIVCDLEMPLM
-1110 NGFQFLKAAK
+1110 NGFQFLKAVK
-1120 NNPEYQDL
+1120 NNPDYQDI
-1128 PIVILTSRDSDK
+1128 PVIILTSRDSDK
-1140 HRQLAMELGAAAY
+1140 HRQLATELGASAY
-1153 LVKPCPEDELIS
+1153 LVKPCPEQELIG
-1165 TITQIMQSK
+1165 TITKVMQSR

>member
-1 MITDPTIRDQAYQY
+1 MITDPSIRDQAYQY

-89 EIDHQTK
+89 EIDRQTK
-96 KLLYASYDCLSIPL
+96 KLLYASYDCLRIPL
-110 MAEFSKAPIDREEIL
+110 TAEFSKAPIDREEIL

-151 SEELGVDVVQ
+151 SEELGLDVVE

-166 VVPERIQELSVALSE
+166 VVPERIQELSVALAE
-181 GNTETMTEVLQS
+181 GDPAIMTEVLQS
-193 QAEIFHGLSQSLNLS
+193 QAEIFLGLSQSLNLS

-219 ALEVNPEQVKEITE
+219 ALQVNPDLVEEITK
-233 AAIANFQEAQ
+233 AAIDNFKQAQ
-243 QQVMAGDRDRGGET
+243 KQVMEGDRERGGEP
-257 SAKLQQFTVKKV
+257 SAQLQKFTGTVEPTERTEE
-269 KSDNNL
+269 D
-275 ELRSENSDFV
+275 
-285 DNSLFSDVIS
+285 
-295 TSEDESASD
+295 SEDAGAFWSVDQAD
-304 LFGSE
+304 L
-309 FLGEDI
+309 
-315 TEMGSNPDEEITD
+315 DEEGNPAQLDAESMTED
-328 IFGSESLEEKLTVS
+328 MFGEPMAA
-342 SITVESDDEDALDIF
+342 IDRDDDDDDDQDA
-357 GSESLGEEFTD
+357 
-368 ASTTIESEAV
+368 
-378 ADIFGSE
+378 ADIFGSD
-385 SLGEEFTDASTTIE
+385 LTEEFDEDTE
-399 SEAVADIFGSESL
+399 SESGQF
-412 GEEFTDA
+412 EFEND
-419 SITVESEEVTDS
+419 EDS
-431 FFEEKEQ
+431 
-438 STELMTF
+438 SELMTQI
-445 WGNEQLPD
+445 WGEDTAVEQLK
-453 SIAEKTSL
+453 EQQTSSG
-461 DESVAVEG
+461 EPERIE
-469 VEASAI
+469 VEASLV
-475 SPLPIKSFKPKA
+475 PLTPPESFKQKA
-487 TPQEIS
+487 VPPQEIS
-493 TRDVRKSRFSS
+493 TRDVRKSRFGSS
-504 SNQSNSKQNKDK
+504 KQSNKQTAK
-516 TNKNNKTV
+516 TKANKTV

-540 LLINQNKNILKDEQI
+540 LLINQNRNILKDEQI
-555 GQFVEE
+555 GQFVQQ
-561 LLNKISYSE
+561 LLDKISYSE
-570 QIVNELIEVVDQVYL
+570 QIVNELIEVVDEVCL

-596 PARLNNITHSQIKD
+596 PVKLNNITQSQATN
-610 YKSVLPASTVQNS
+610 YKSVLPSATPENPD
-623 EARLNK
+623 ARLNE
-629 LLELTTTS
+629 LLNLTTAS
-637 NSELV
+637 NSELA
-642 NIAERIKNY
+642 NIAEKIKNH
-651 NKQTQ
+651 NKQTR

-668 MRDELIDTRMSPIGR
+668 MRDELIETRMSPIGR

-738 ENPEERGQ
+738 EKPEERAR
-746 TNKPESG
+746 TNKPETG

-772 DGKGINIEKIKQA
+772 DGKGINIERIKQT

-793 DEQAAITPP
+793 AQQAAVTPP

-813 FSTADKLSDLSGRGV
+813 FSTAEKLSDLSGRGV

-862 TLTIAKLMLTKAG
+862 TLTIAKLMLAQAS

-888 IILPTSKDVQ
+888 IILPTSKEVQ
-898 IFEGQKVLHWSTKDD
+898 IFEGQKVLHWPTQDD

-930 TISKLEESES
+930 TLAQLEDSES
-940 NLNNPILLLRRQ
+940 SLNNPILLLRRQ

-960 DQVLG
+960 DRVLG

-997 VIDGTML
+997 VIDGAAL

-1012 NTMSQRAFLGGT
+1012 NTMSQRAFLGG
-1024 SFQALPSSST
+1024 SNFQALPSSDFNS
-1034 HTQQLPPADSTM
+1034 TQQLPPATS
-1046 SPALMP
+1046 SMP
-1052 QTILVIDDSTSL
+1052 QTLLVVDDSNSL

-1075 CQQVLQADNGIN
+1075 SQQVLQADNGIN

-1096 KVEFVVCDLEMPLM
+1096 KVELVVCDLEMPM
-1110 NGFQFLKAAK
+1110 MTGFQFLKAVK
-1120 NNPEYQDL
+1120 NDPEYSDL
-1128 PIVILTSRDSDK
+1128 PIIILTSRDSDK
-1140 HRQLAMELGAAAY
+1140 HRKLAMELGAAAY
-1153 LVKPCPEDELIS
+1153 LVKPCPEQELIA
-1165 TITQIMQSK
+1165 TINRIMPSK

>member
-1 MITDPTIRDQAYQY
+1 MITDPSIRDQAYQY

-32 AINDGDI
+32 AINDGEI

-89 EIDHQTK
+89 EIDIQTK
-96 KLLYASYDCLSIPL
+96 KLLYASYDCLRIPL
-110 MAEFSKAPIDREEIL
+110 TAEFSKAPIDREEIL

-151 SEELGVDVVQ
+151 SEELGLDVVE

-166 VVPERIQELSVALSE
+166 VVPERIEELSTALAE
-181 GNTETMTEVLQS
+181 GDNANMAEVLQS
-193 QAEIFHGLSQSLNLS
+193 QAEIFLGLSQSLNLS
-208 GLGDIA
+208 GLGEIA

-219 ALEVNPEQVKEITE
+219 ALEVNPDLVKEITQ
-233 AAIANFQEAQ
+233 AAIANFQQAQ
-243 QQVMAGDRDRGGET
+243 QQVMAGDRDRGGEP
-257 SAKLQQFTVKKV
+257 SVELQQFTGALGVGNPLEV
-269 KSDNNL
+269 VAENNQL
-275 ELRSENSDFV
+275 DSE
-285 DNSLFSDVIS
+285 
-295 TSEDESASD
+295 ESAAVLDSD
-304 LFGSE
+304 LAA
-309 FLGEDI
+309 EDSI
-315 TEMGSNPDEEITD
+315 FSMPMEVIEDAEEQEEAAD
-328 IFGSESLEEKLTVS
+328 IFASESL
-342 SITVESDDEDALDIF
+342 A
-357 GSESLGEEFTD
+357 EEFTD
-368 ASTTIESEAV
+368 APESE
-378 ADIFGSE
+378 SM
-385 SLGEEFTDASTTIE
+385 EFDNNQ
-399 SEAVADIFGSESL
+399 
-412 GEEFTDA
+412 
-419 SITVESEEVTDS
+419 DS
-431 FFEEKEQ
+431 G
-438 STELMTF
+438 ELMTQI
-445 WGNEQLPD
+445 WGEEPVESLAEQEVESTPETD
-453 SIAEKTSL
+453 EPSEVSL
-461 DESVAVEG
+461 VPTIPSQ
-469 VEASAI
+469 AI
-475 SPLPIKSFKPKA
+475 KPKV
-487 TPQEIS
+487 TLPQEIS

-504 SNQSNSKQNKDK
+504 PSKQSNSKK
-516 TNKNNKTV
+516 TAQTNVNQTV

-555 GQFVEE
+555 GGFVQQ
-561 LLNKISYSE
+561 LLDKISYSE
-570 QIVNELIEVVDQVYL
+570 QIVNELIEVVDEVCL
-585 SPQQQQLLQEL
+585 SPQQQQLLQDL
-596 PARLNNITHSQIKD
+596 PAKLQNITQTQPKI
-610 YKSVLPASTVQNS
+610 YKSVLPSSALQSP
-623 EARLNK
+623 EARLNQ
-629 LLELTTTS
+629 LLELASTS

-642 NIAERIKNY
+642 NIADRIKNQ
-651 NKQTQ
+651 NKQAQ

-696 VTHDKNAELNI
+696 VTHDKKAELNI

-738 ENPEERGQ
+738 EKPEERLQ
-746 TNKPESG
+746 TGKPETG

-772 DGKGINIEKIKQA
+772 DGKGINIEKIKQS
-785 GIEKGLIS
+785 GIEKKLITPQ
-793 DEQAAITPP
+793 QAERIPP

-813 FSTADKLSDLSGRGV
+813 FSTADKISDLSGRGV

-851 KGTTFSLQIPL
+851 KGTTFALQIPL
-862 TLTIAKLMLTKAG
+862 TLTIAKLMLTKAA
-875 GMTYALLI
+875 GMTYAILI

-888 IILPTSKDVQ
+888 IIMPTSKEVQ
-898 IFEGQKVLHWSTKDD
+898 IFEGQKVLHWQTQDD
-913 VEMVP
+913 VDMIP

-930 TISKLEESES
+930 TIPQLKTSES
-940 NLNNPILLLRRQ
+940 SLNNPILLLRRQ
-952 NGFIGLEV
+952 DSFVGLEV

-984 YGCSVLKDSSFTL
+984 YGSSVLKDSSLTL
-997 VIDGTML
+997 VIDGAVL
-1004 LKDSQYRS
+1004 LKDAQYRS

-1024 SFQALPSSST
+1024 SLQALPSSDT
-1034 HTQQLPPADSTM
+1034 LDLQQLPPATS
-1046 SPALMP
+1046 LIP
-1052 QTILVIDDSTSL
+1052 QTLLVVDDSNSL

-1075 CQQVLQADNGIN
+1075 SQNVLQADNGIN

-1096 KVEFVVCDLEMPLM
+1096 TVELVVCDLEMPLM
-1110 NGFQFLKAAK
+1110 NGFQFLKAVK
-1120 NNPEYQDL
+1120 NDPEYSNL
-1128 PIVILTSRDSDK
+1128 PILILTSRDSDK
-1140 HRQLAMELGAAAY
+1140 HRKLALELGAAAY
-1153 LVKPCPEDELIS
+1153 LVKPCPEQELIS
-1165 TITQIMQSK
+1165 TINQVMNSMR